1 MKKAISLLLTVTLL
15 FSLATPIFAGHAENA
30 EPAQTAKNVLTEPFD
45 LAQEDSF
52 DPEEFPYASDNVLV
66 KLSPDSG
73 DAVTPAL
80 AQCGVARLEHLFD
93 TDEGRWFTAHLE
105 SGVLPPQ
112 ALEALRQ
119 LDQMV
124 TAEYNYIYQT
134 EGQYEETQL
143 DSAVNEQFKL
153 FQNPRIESQWNLLNC
168 GVQQSW
174 AWLLAHGENPGG
186 KSDVVVA
193 VIDTGVDDTHEDL
206 RDNMWVNEK
215 EIPGNSIDD
224 DGNGYVDDVY
234 GVDIVAGRGSG
245 SDDHGHGTH
254 VAGVIAADNNFK
266 GIIGVAFNTRI
277 MSVKAG
283 MSSGYFHQDAIAKA
297 ILYAYN
303 NGADVINMSFGG
315 SACSIAVQDALEK
328 AYTRCVLVASAGND
342 GMPNEGLISLPN
354 YPAALPYVLGVMSV
368 DRSGVES
375 SFTNYDSIAY
385 NNVEYEL
392 YAPGENIVSTIPGD
406 RYATWSG
413 TSMAA
418 PLVSGMAALLRGYY
432 SDPGKYPTKFI
443 YGQLA
448 ATSEK
453 HAQCYDPNLHGLH
466 NLPAIV
472 NLYEAFTRLPQPE
485 ISLSDYMVFDLSK
498 YSEANNGDGV
508 IDAGE
513 TVALGFTLRNRW
525 GMSRDTLVT
534 VDTYSE
540 AGLPCKYMQFSADG
554 ETWGE
559 SAVMNYGSVGTYST
573 QDCGKIQDG
582 EFILDWEHPFLMR
595 VTKDCPNDYILKVNV
610 RISAKNGLNEK
621 DDADYTSVSAIT
633 LDVRRG
639 VILPDVIDHDM
650 TLTREN
656 YYIIPNATEIKPG
669 VTVTVEA
676 GTQIQF
682 WSDDPHDAYADTAIT
697 YLNVRGTLLCE
708 GTEED
713 PVRLFPSELMSNYRV
728 QIYESDD
735 GYVSL
740 RYTDVVNGYFYDN
753 DQPQSSRW
761 RGIRYAFGCEFSR
774 NYNYRDTN
782 IFYRHFNGTAVE
794 TWPSS
799 LGLQIEN
806 AESCVFYKLGFSD
819 ERGNYYPDVFYGT
832 LCNSIFIDSGIKLSA
847 VNECTGCVFYGNNS
861 YVANPFGAVSSYT
874 MSNVVGSTLSIEQ
887 VRYDPKTG
895 NTTLQIYTGN
905 YTEFIMRRF
914 AEMLGGILVSFD
926 RVTCVIELPCAEITD
941 ILVEQDELTL
951 DTGMTY
957 GLHPTVQ
964 PNETAS
970 ALQLCYESLNPDIAQ
985 VSAEGRIQPLAQG
998 DAVIRISSPDGSVWR
1013 DVTVHVVDL
1022 VDITAIIPAQTA
1034 LRMNVGTRQRLTYK
1048 LEPANTTR
1056 TGITFSSDDED
1067 VVTVD
1072 SRGMLTAVAP
1082 GAATVTVASETAP
1095 EVFAQVEVEVVRPV
1109 EDIRFAE
1116 NIYFTAL
1123 GAEEDDLGLIIEP
1136 ANATDQTVIWESSN
1150 PEVCY
1155 VDETGTLIKEK
1166 AGRATLRA
1174 TAHGTESYAEITIC
1188 VMGEKTMAHVVD
1200 LQSAGAYY
1208 QRSDL
1213 VYYNYC
1219 VLDDGTLWRWGG
1231 ELIVPE
1237 QLPCQNVIGVAA
1249 GYGSYLFV
1257 LHPDGI
1263 LDYYSHDTLRQDA
1276 FLTEVQAVAG
1286 GFSSYYGR
1294 YCGYAL
1300 KSDGTVWTWKND
1312 ETPQQIFGVTQV
1324 TKIVS
1329 YDASVAMLT
1338 QSGEVY
1344 CAGYAF
1350 DPALVCSD
1358 AVGLEKNGEAESWN
1372 YTVEFADSYAV
1383 YSGTR
1388 RWKTVA
1394 KTAEHEQVNDYR
1406 SFYLEDGIVYG
1417 KGNNSYGALGF
1428 GEGMVPPTE
1437 YTAIPGI
1444 ENAES
1449 IFMFDYNTFVQTA
1462 DGKLYG
1468 MGRNN
1473 QRQLADLSTEDRY
1486 TPVRVLLGLQPNE
1499 EPFALTGTNVGA
1511 GDVLTEQELVLD
1523 FNEYLIRGSNFRS
1536 ITLQDGDGNSVSLGK
1551 AELRLDKLT
1560 VTAAL
1565 GFEEGVEYTL
1575 TIPQNALVTKFGD
1588 GNDATTV
1595 TFTFSAQEELPLTY
1609 TAQSLLLQ
1617 TQSTLPSGAVTD
1629 DDAVAAR
1636 TWTAEKIL
1644 ARWDDF
1650 CAQGYNTTFWHNAI
1664 LNRFTETDVEKWL
1677 RIQAPDGNSDTV
1689 IGLGGNYWGTDGM
1702 SENAKKAAIDKQI
1715 IDNRDFKTLA
1725 RINEGTILETIP
1737 EDVWPCVAGVSLTD
1751 KSGKPVSVVANEEVT
1766 FTVRFNRDMDTD
1778 IPLEVRF
1785 GSAYPYAD
1793 YEVPG
1798 AYTDARTWQGTTTL
1812 RTIIENGYQFWSIG
1826 NGRSAAAEDGSHLK
1840 LYQDWGRFSFRI
1852 DTSSAQAMIMQGAAE
1867 ADGVHLTWT
1876 QDDYG
1881 TLAGYNVYRADSE
1894 NGTARKL
1901 NSSVILPEEDPTAG
1915 GRTLGSFVDSDVE
1928 GGKRYYY
1935 SFTVVPTDVGAAESQ
1950 PSGRVS
1956 VVAKDVE
1963 APQVVHTPVFSA
1975 VTGKK
1980 LEISAL
1986 VTDNVAVTGVTL
1998 HYRTVGAA
2006 SWNTLEMASSNDK
2019 YFAYLPA
2026 DAVTLAGLEYYI
2038 AATDGVSTT
2047 YAGGR
2052 DETRPYVITVQQ
2064 GADVDS
2070 LGDLDGDGL
2079 ITLKDALQMLRIAVS
2094 LDTPTAE
2101 QTARGDINGNGMIDI
2116 ADVLRVMQYVNG
2128 EISSV
2133 RTAPK
2138 A

>member
-93 TDEGRWFTAHLE
+93 TGEGRWFTAHLE
-105 SGVLPPQ
+105 NGVLPPQ

-215 EIPGNSIDD
+215 EIPGNGIDD

-342 GMPNEGLISLPN
+342 GMPNEWAPN

-453 HAQCYDPNLHGLH
+453 HAQCYNPKEHGLH

-540 AGLPCKYMQFSADG
+540 AGLPCNYVQFSADG

-713 PVRLFPSELMSNYRV
+713 PVRLFPSELMSAYRV
-728 QIYESDD
+728 QIYESGD

-740 RYTDVVNGYFYDN
+740 RYTDVVNGYFNRISAAY
-753 DQPQSSRW
+753 
-761 RGIRYAFGCEFSR
+761 GCEFRMRTSGDVH
-774 NYNYRDTN
+774 YRELRSD
-782 IFYRHFNGTAVE
+782 GTVAKCA
-794 TWPSS
+794 TS
-799 LGLQIEN
+799 IYFRITAAEN
-806 AESCVFYKLGFSD
+806 CAFYKLVSYSGSYCM
-819 ERGNYYPDVFYGT
+819 GNYKD
-832 LCNSIFIDSGIKLSA
+832 CIFVDCGLSLGGYY
-847 VNECTGCVFYGNNS
+847 EGCVFYGNNWS
-861 YVANPFGAVSSYT
+861 YCHNSYT
-874 MSNVVGSTLSIEQ
+874 EGLSDSNLSVEQ
-887 VRYDPKTG
+887 VRYDPNTG
-895 NTTLQIYTGN
+895 ATTLRVRAGGKTN
-905 YTEFIMRRF
+905 ADAVVMRHF
-914 AEMLGGILVSFD
+914 AETLGGILTGSQYVGYYNYYD
-926 RVTCVIELPCAEITD
+926 IELPCAEITD

-957 GLHPTVQ
+957 GLQPTVQ
-964 PNETAS
+964 PSETAS
-970 ALQLCYESLNPDIAQ
+970 ALQLCYESLNPEIAQ
-985 VSAEGRIQPLAQG
+985 ISAEGRIQPLAQG
-998 DAVIRISSPDGSVWR
+998 DAIIRISSPDGSVWR
-1013 DVTVHVVDL
+1013 DITVHVVDL
-1022 VDITAIIPAQTA
+1022 VDITAIVPAQTA
-1034 LRMNVGTRQRLTYK
+1034 LRMNLGTRQRLTYK

-1056 TGITFSSDDED
+1056 TGIAFSSDDED

-1082 GAATVTVASETAP
+1082 GAATVTVASETAS
-1095 EVFAQVEVEVVRPV
+1095 EIFAQVEVEVVYPV
-1109 EDIRFAE
+1109 TDIRFAE

-1150 PEVCY
+1150 PEICY

-1166 AGRATLRA
+1166 TGSATLRA
-1174 TAHGTESYAEITIC
+1174 TAHGTELYAEITVC
-1188 VMGEKTMAHVVD
+1188 VMEEAMLSRVIDMK
-1200 LQSAGAYY
+1200 LCYY
-1208 QRSDL
+1208 
-1213 VYYNYC
+1213 YYSNGNYGHMYYC
-1219 VLDDGTLWRWGG
+1219 ILADGSLWRWGDS
-1231 ELIVPE
+1231 LITPE
-1237 QLPCQNVIGVAA
+1237 QLPIENVSGIA
-1249 GYGSYLFV
+1249 GNGQSLYV
-1257 LHPDGI
+1257 LHPDGT
-1263 LDYYSHDTLRQDA
+1263 LDYFSNVTGKLMQAA
-1276 FLTEVQAVAG
+1276 FLTEVVEVIG
-1286 GFSSYYGR
+1286 DHGYY
-1294 YCGYAL
+1294 YAL
-1300 KSDGTVWTWKND
+1300 KTDGTVWAWKD
-1312 ETPQQIFGVTQV
+1312 VSLRQILGVTKV

-1329 YDASVAMLT
+1329 IFGRVAMLT

-1344 CAGYAF
+1344 YADYDN
-1350 DPALVCSD
+1350 DPKLVCGS
-1358 AVGLEKNGEAESWN
+1358 AVGLEKNHHCEN
-1372 YTVEFADSYAV
+1372 DYYTIEFEDSYAV
-1383 YSGTR
+1383 YDGTSCQ
-1388 RWKTVA
+1388 KTVA
-1394 KTAEHEQVNDYR
+1394 KTAEHEHVNRYR

-1417 KGNNSYGALGF
+1417 KGSNDSGALGL
-1428 GEGMVPPTE
+1428 GADVDSVSE

-1468 MGRNN
+1468 MGSNSN
-1473 QRQLADLSTEDRY
+1473 RQLADLSTEDRY

-1499 EPFALTGTNVGA
+1499 ELFALTDTNTGA

-1575 TIPQNALVTKFGD
+1575 RIPKNALVTKFGD
-1588 GNDATTV
+1588 GNDAITV

-1609 TAQSLLLQ
+1609 AAQSLLLQ
-1617 TQSTLPSGAVTD
+1617 AQSTLPSGAVTD

-1702 SENAKKAAIDKQI
+1702 SESAKKAAIDKQI

-1840 LYQDWGRFSFRI
+1840 LYQDWGRFSFQI

-1901 NSSVILPEEDPTAG
+1901 NSSVILPEEDPTAE

>member
-1 MKKAISLLLTVTLL
+1 
-15 FSLATPIFAGHAENA
+15 
-30 EPAQTAKNVLTEPFD
+30 
-45 LAQEDSF
+45 
-52 DPEEFPYASDNVLV
+52 
-66 KLSPDSG
+66 
-73 DAVTPAL
+73 
-80 AQCGVARLEHLFD
+80 
-93 TDEGRWFTAHLE
+93 
-105 SGVLPPQ
+105 
-112 ALEALRQ
+112 
-119 LDQMV
+119 
-124 TAEYNYIYQT
+124 
-134 EGQYEETQL
+134 
-143 DSAVNEQFKL
+143 
-153 FQNPRIESQWNLLNC
+153 
-168 GVQQSW
+168 
-174 AWLLAHGENPGG
+174 
-186 KSDVVVA
+186 
-193 VIDTGVDDTHEDL
+193 
-206 RDNMWVNEK
+206 
-215 EIPGNSIDD
+215 
-224 DGNGYVDDVY
+224 
-234 GVDIVAGRGSG
+234 
-245 SDDHGHGTH
+245 
-254 VAGVIAADNNFK
+254 
-266 GIIGVAFNTRI
+266 
-277 MSVKAG
+277 
-283 MSSGYFHQDAIAKA
+283 
-297 ILYAYN
+297 
-303 NGADVINMSFGG
+303 
-315 SACSIAVQDALEK
+315 
-328 AYTRCVLVASAGND
+328 
-342 GMPNEGLISLPN
+342 
-354 YPAALPYVLGVMSV
+354 
-368 DRSGVES
+368 
-375 SFTNYDSIAY
+375 
-385 NNVEYEL
+385 
-392 YAPGENIVSTIPGD
+392 
-406 RYATWSG
+406 
-413 TSMAA
+413 
-418 PLVSGMAALLRGYY
+418 
-432 SDPGKYPTKFI
+432 
-443 YGQLA
+443 
-448 ATSEK
+448 
-453 HAQCYDPNLHGLH
+453 
-466 NLPAIV
+466 
-472 NLYEAFTRLPQPE
+472 
-485 ISLSDYMVFDLSK
+485 
-498 YSEANNGDGV
+498 
-508 IDAGE
+508 
-513 TVALGFTLRNRW
+513 
-525 GMSRDTLVT
+525 
-534 VDTYSE
+534 
-540 AGLPCKYMQFSADG
+540 
-554 ETWGE
+554 
-559 SAVMNYGSVGTYST
+559 
-573 QDCGKIQDG
+573 
-582 EFILDWEHPFLMR
+582 
-595 VTKDCPNDYILKVNV
+595 
-610 RISAKNGLNEK
+610 
-621 DDADYTSVSAIT
+621 
-633 LDVRRG
+633 
-639 VILPDVIDHDM
+639 M

-669 VTVTVEA
+669 VTVMVEA

-713 PVRLFPSELMSNYRV
+713 PVRLFPSELMSAYRV
-728 QIYESDD
+728 QIYESDG

-740 RYTDVVNGYFYDN
+740 RYTDVVNGYFNRISAAY
-753 DQPQSSRW
+753 
-761 RGIRYAFGCEFSR
+761 GCEFRMSTSGDV
-774 NYNYRDTN
+774 YYRELRSD
-782 IFYRHFNGTAVE
+782 GTVE
-794 TWPSS
+794 KRATS
-799 LGLQIEN
+799 IYFRITAAEN
-806 AESCVFYKLGFSD
+806 CAFYKLVSYSGGYCM
-819 ERGNYYPDVFYGT
+819 GNYKD
-832 LCNSIFIDSGIKLSA
+832 CIFVDCGLSLGGYY
-847 VNECTGCVFYGNNS
+847 EGCVFYGNNWS
-861 YVANPFGAVSSYT
+861 YRHNSYT
-874 MSNVVGSTLSIEQ
+874 EGMSDSNLSVEQ
-887 VRYDPKTG
+887 VRYDPNTG
-895 NTTLQIYTGN
+895 TTRVRVYGRVSERAL
-905 YTEFIMRRF
+905 RRF
-914 AEMLGGILVSFD
+914 AESLGGALSDGIPGYYD
-926 RVTCVIELPCAEITD
+926 WYYDIILPCAEITD

-957 GLHPTVQ
+957 GLQPTVQ
-964 PNETAS
+964 PSETAS
-970 ALQLCYESLNPDIAQ
+970 ALQLCYESLNPEIAQ
-985 VSAEGRIQPLAQG
+985 VSAEGRIQPLTQG

-1022 VDITAIIPAQTA
+1022 VDITAIVPAQTA
-1034 LRMNVGTRQRLTYK
+1034 LRMNVGTRQQLTCR
-1048 LEPANTTR
+1048 LEPENTTR
-1056 TGITFSSDDED
+1056 TGIAFSSDDED

-1095 EVFAQVEVEVVRPV
+1095 EIFAQVEVEVVRPV
-1109 EDIRFAE
+1109 TDIRFAE

-1150 PEVCY
+1150 PEICY

-1166 AGRATLRA
+1166 TGSATLRA
-1174 TAHGTESYAEITIC
+1174 TAHGTELYAEITVI
-1188 VMGEKTMAHVVD
+1188 VMEEDTSLHVVD
-1200 LQSAGAYY
+1200 MKCIQGNSGYGF
-1208 QRSDL
+1208 
-1213 VYYNYC
+1213 YC
-1219 VLDDGTLWRWGG
+1219 ILADGSLWHFGDKR
-1231 ELIVPE
+1231 ITPE
-1237 QLPCQNVIGVAA
+1237 KLPCENVSDVAS
-1249 GYGSYLFV
+1249 YSSYLFV
-1257 LHPDGI
+1257 LHPDGT
-1263 LDYYSHDTLRQDA
+1263 LDYCSSYNNYA
-1276 FLTEVQAVAG
+1276 FLTEVTAVG
-1286 GFSSYYGR
+1286 SHYPGYF
-1294 YCGYAL
+1294 YAL
-1300 KSDGTVWTWKND
+1300 KTDGTVWTWERSNSLR
-1312 ETPQQIFGVTQV
+1312 QILGVTQV
-1324 TKIVS
+1324 TKIVLS
-1329 YDASVAMLT
+1329 GENVVMLT
-1338 QSGEVY
+1338 QSGDVY
-1344 CAGYAF
+1344 LASYVQ
-1350 DPALVCSD
+1350 DPQLVCSG
-1358 AVGLEKNGEAESWN
+1358 AVGLEQNHSNSGSFDSRK
-1372 YTVEFADSYAV
+1372 YTVEFEDSYAV
-1383 YSGTR
+1383 YNGTSCR
-1388 RWKTVA
+1388 KTVA
-1394 KTAEHEQVNDYR
+1394 KTAEHEHVSDYR

-1417 KGNNSYGALGF
+1417 KGGNGYGALGL
-1428 GEGMVPPTE
+1428 GADVDSVSE

-1468 MGRNN
+1468 MGSNSN
-1473 QRQLADLSTEDRY
+1473 RQLADLTTETRY

-1499 EPFALTGTNVGA
+1499 EPFALTDTNVGA

-1536 ITLQDGDGNSVSLGK
+1536 IALQDGDGNSVSLGK

-1565 GFEEGVEYTL
+1565 SFEEGVEYTL
-1575 TIPQNALVTKFGD
+1575 TIPQNALVTKFGEE
-1588 GNDATTV
+1588 NDATTV
-1595 TFTFSAQEELPLTY
+1595 TFTFAAQEELPLTY
-1609 TAQSLLLQ
+1609 AAQSLLLQ

-1664 LNRFTETDVEKWL
+1664 LNRFTETNVEKWL
-1677 RIQAPDGNSDTV
+1677 RIQAPNGNSDTV

-1702 SENAKKAAIDKQI
+1702 SESAKKAAIDKQI

-1894 NGTARKL
+1894 NGETRKL
-1901 NSSVILPEEDPTAG
+1901 NSSVILPEEDPTAE
-1915 GRTLGSFVDSDVE
+1915 GRTLGSFIDSDVE

-1935 SFTVVPTDVGAAESQ
+1935 SFTVIPTDVGAAESQ

>member
-52 DPEEFPYASDNVLV
+52 DPEEFPYATDNVLV

-80 AQCGVARLEHLFD
+80 AQCGVKELEHLFD
-93 TDEGRWFTAHLE
+93 TDDGRWFTAYLE
-105 SGVLPPQ
+105 SGILPAQ
-112 ALEALRQ
+112 ALESLRQ
-119 LDQMV
+119 LEQVV
-124 TAEYNYIYQT
+124 TAEYNYIYKT

-186 KSDVVVA
+186 KPDVVVA

-215 EIPGNSIDD
+215 EIPGNGIDD
-224 DGNGYVDDVY
+224 DGNGYIDDIY

-266 GIIGVAFNTRI
+266 GIVGVAFNTKI

-283 MSSGYFHQDAIAKA
+283 MSSGYFHQDDIAKA
-297 ILYAYN
+297 ILYAYD

-315 SACSIAVQDALEK
+315 SACSIAVQDALAK

-342 GMPNEGLISLPN
+342 GMPNEGIISLPN

-453 HAQCYDPNLHGLH
+453 HAQCYDPKLHGLH

-525 GMSRDTLVT
+525 GMSRDTMVT

-540 AGLPCKYMQFSADG
+540 AGLPCNYVQFSADG

-621 DDADYTSVSAIT
+621 DDADYTSRSAIT

-697 YLNVRGTLLCE
+697 YLKVRGTLLCE

-713 PVRLFPSELMSNYRV
+713 PVRLFPSELMSEYRV
-728 QIYESDD
+728 EIYESGD

-740 RYTDVVNGYFYDN
+740 RYTDVVNGYL
-753 DQPQSSRW
+753 SSDSSG
-761 RGIRYAFGCEFSR
+761 RGISSAYGCEFRMSTGGDVC
-774 NYNYRDTN
+774 YRYLRDGKVEKHSTS
-782 IFYRHFNGTAVE
+782 ISFQITTA
-794 TWPSS
+794 
-799 LGLQIEN
+799 EN
-806 AESCVFYKLGFSD
+806 CAFYKLVSYHGGY
-819 ERGNYYPDVFYGT
+819 GNYKD
-832 LCNSIFIDSGIKLSA
+832 CIFVDCGLSLGGYY
-847 VNECTGCVFYGNNS
+847 EGCVFYGNNRS
-861 YVANPFGAVSSYT
+861 YYHNSYT
-874 MSNVVGSTLSIEQ
+874 EELSDSNLSVEQ
-887 VRYDPKTG
+887 VRYDPNTG
-895 NTTLQIYTGN
+895 TTVLRVRAGGYTDAV
-905 YTEFIMRRF
+905 MRRF
-914 AEMLGGILVSFD
+914 AESLGGTLTGSHYQYSRASSIGYYD
-926 RVTCVIELPCAEITD
+926 YDIELPCAEITD

-957 GLHPTVQ
+957 GLQPTVQ

-970 ALQLCYESLNPDIAQ
+970 ALQLCYESLNPDVAQ
-985 VSAEGRIQPLAQG
+985 VSAEGRIQPLTQG
-998 DAVIRISSPDGSVWR
+998 DAIIRISSPDGSVWR

-1022 VDITAIIPAQTA
+1022 VDITAIVPAQTA
-1034 LRMNVGTRQRLTYK
+1034 LRMNVGTRQQLTCR
-1048 LEPANTTR
+1048 LEPENTTR
-1056 TGITFSSDDED
+1056 TGISFSSDDED

-1082 GAATVTVASETAP
+1082 GAATVTVTSETAP

-1109 EDIRFAE
+1109 TDIRFAE
-1116 NIYFTAL
+1116 NIYFAAL
-1123 GAEEDDLGLIIEP
+1123 GADEDDLGLVIEP

-1150 PEVCY
+1150 PEICY

-1166 AGRATLRA
+1166 TGSATLRA
-1174 TAHGTESYAEITIC
+1174 TAHGTELYAEITVC
-1188 VMGEKTMAHVVD
+1188 VMEEAMLSRVVD
-1200 LQSAGAYY
+1200 MKLCYY
-1208 QRSDL
+1208 YSTNNNYSNM
-1213 VYYNYC
+1213 YYC
-1219 VLDDGTLWRWGG
+1219 ILADGSLWRWGG
-1231 ELIVPE
+1231 SLITPE
-1237 QLPCQNVIGVAA
+1237 QLPIENVSGIA
-1249 GYGSYLFV
+1249 GNGQSLYV
-1257 LHPDGI
+1257 LHPDGT
-1263 LDYYSHDTLRQDA
+1263 LDYFSNVTGKLMRAA
-1276 FLTEVQAVAG
+1276 FLTEVAEVIG
-1286 GFSSYYGR
+1286 DSGYY
-1294 YCGYAL
+1294 YAL
-1300 KSDGTVWTWKND
+1300 KTDGTVWAWKD
-1312 ETPQQIFGVTQV
+1312 VYLRQILGVTKV

-1329 YDASVAMLT
+1329 IRGSVAMLT

-1344 CAGYAF
+1344 YADYDT
-1350 DPALVCSD
+1350 DPILVCGS
-1358 AVGLEKNGEAESWN
+1358 AVGLEKNHHYENNE
-1372 YTVEFADSYAV
+1372 YTIEFEDSYAV
-1383 YSGTR
+1383 YGGTSHQ
-1388 RWKTVA
+1388 KTVA

-1406 SFYLEDGIVYG
+1406 SFYLKDGIVYG
-1417 KGNNSYGALGF
+1417 KGRNDYGALGL
-1428 GEGMVPPTE
+1428 GADVKSVSE

-1468 MGRNN
+1468 MGSNSN
-1473 QRQLADLSTEDRY
+1473 RQLADLTTETRY
-1486 TPVRVLLGLQPNE
+1486 TPGLVLLGLQPNE
-1499 EPFALTGTNVGA
+1499 EPFALTDTNTGA

-1536 ITLQDGDGNSVSLGK
+1536 ITLRDGDGNSVSLGK

-1575 TIPQNALVTKFGD
+1575 TIPKNALVTKFGD

-1609 TAQSLLLQ
+1609 AAQSLLLQ

-1664 LNRFTETDVEKWL
+1664 LNRFTETNVEKWL
-1677 RIQAPDGNSDTV
+1677 RIQAPDGSSDTV
-1689 IGLGGNYWGTDGM
+1689 IGLGGNYWGTEGM
-1702 SENAKKAAIDKQI
+1702 SESAKKAAIDKQI

-1737 EDVWPCVAGVSLTD
+1737 EDVWPCVAGVSLSD
-1751 KSGKPVSVVANEEVT
+1751 KSGKNVSVVGNEEVT

-1798 AYTDARTWQGTTTL
+1798 EYTDARTWQGTTTL
-1812 RTIIENGYQFWSIG
+1812 RTIIENGYQFWSID

-1876 QDDYG
+1876 QDDYS

-1901 NSSVILPEEDPTAG
+1901 NSSVILPEEDPTAE

-1998 HYRTVGAA
+1998 YYRTVGDAG
-2006 SWNTLEMASSNDK
+2006 WNTLEMSSSNDK

>member
-119 LDQMV
+119 LDQTV

-215 EIPGNSIDD
+215 EIPGNDIDD

-392 YAPGENIVSTIPGD
+392 YAPGESIVSTIPGD

-453 HAQCYDPNLHGLH
+453 HAQCYNPKKHGSH

-534 VDTYSE
+534 VDTYSA
-540 AGLPCKYMQFSADG
+540 AGLPCNYVQFSADG

-621 DDADYTSVSAIT
+621 DDADYTSRSAIT

-713 PVRLFPSELMSNYRV
+713 HVRLFPSELMSAYRV
-728 QIYESDD
+728 QIYESGD

-740 RYTDVVNGYFYDN
+740 RYTDVVNGYFYSN
-753 DQPQSSRW
+753 DYPQPGISSA
-761 RGIRYAFGCEFSR
+761 YGCEFRR
-774 NYNYRDTN
+774 N
-782 IFYRHFNGTAVE
+782 FNDKDV
-794 TWPSS
+794 S
-799 LGLQIEN
+799 LRLLSGGKVVTGSN
-806 AESCVFYKLGFSD
+806 ALTLKISKAEGCAFYKMGSYWGAD
-819 ERGNYYPDVFYGT
+819 YNRGNYEGCIFVDSCMYLQGT
-832 LCNSIFIDSGIKLSA
+832 YTD
-847 VNECTGCVFYGNNS
+847 CVFYGNYSRAKN
-861 YVANPFGAVSSYT
+861 GTTAVSSYT
-874 MSNVVGSTLSIEQ
+874 ASSGGSKLSVQQ
-887 VRYDPKTG
+887 VRYDPNTG
-895 NTTLQIYTGN
+895 TTRVRVYGVPEPIL
-905 YTEFIMRRF
+905 RRF
-914 AEMLGGILVSFD
+914 AASLGGTLSD
-926 RVTCVIELPCAEITD
+926 RIPGYYNCYDIILPCAEITD

-957 GLHPTVQ
+957 GLQPTVQ
-964 PNETAS
+964 PSETAS
-970 ALQLCYESLNPDIAQ
+970 ALQLCYESLNPEIAQ

-1013 DVTVHVVDL
+1013 DVTVHVVDP
-1022 VDITAIIPAQTA
+1022 VDITAIVPAQTA
-1034 LRMNVGTRQRLTYK
+1034 LRMNVGTRQQLTCR

-1056 TGITFSSDDED
+1056 AGIAFSSDDED

-1095 EVFAQVEVEVVRPV
+1095 DIFAQVEVEVVQPV

-1116 NIYFTAL
+1116 SIYFTAL

-1150 PEVCY
+1150 PEICY

-1166 AGRATLRA
+1166 TGSATLRA
-1174 TAHGTESYAEITIC
+1174 TAHGTEIYDEITVC
-1188 VMGEKTMAHVVD
+1188 VMEEAMLSRVIDMK
-1200 LQSAGAYY
+1200 LCYY
-1208 QRSDL
+1208 YSND
-1213 VYYNYC
+1213 YYGNMYYC
-1219 VLDDGTLWRWGG
+1219 ILADGSLWRWGG
-1231 ELIVPE
+1231 SLITPE
-1237 QLPCQNVIGVAA
+1237 QLPIENVSGIA
-1249 GYGSYLFV
+1249 GNGQSLYV
-1257 LHPDGI
+1257 LHPDGT
-1263 LDYYSHDTLRQDA
+1263 LDYFSNVTGKLMQAA
-1276 FLTEVQAVAG
+1276 FLTEVAEIIG
-1286 GFSSYYGR
+1286 DHGYY
-1294 YCGYAL
+1294 YAL
-1300 KSDGTVWTWKND
+1300 KTDGTVWTWKSD
-1312 ETPQQIFGVTQV
+1312 VYLRQILGVTKV

-1329 YDASVAMLT
+1329 SYGSVAMLT

-1344 CAGYAF
+1344 YADYDT
-1350 DPALVCSD
+1350 DPKLVCSG
-1358 AVGLEKNGEAESWN
+1358 AMGLETNDSYDSSY
-1372 YTVEFADSYAV
+1372 YTVEFEDSYAV
-1383 YSGTR
+1383 YGGTSHQ
-1388 RWKTVA
+1388 KTVA
-1394 KTAEHEQVNDYR
+1394 KTAEHEQVNYYR

-1417 KGNNSYGALGF
+1417 KGRNNYGALGL
-1428 GEGMVPPTE
+1428 GADVDSVSE

-1468 MGRNN
+1468 MGQNSSRE
-1473 QRQLADLSTEDRY
+1473 LADLSTATRY
-1486 TPVRVLLGLQPNE
+1486 TPVLVLLGLQPNE
-1499 EPFALTGTNVGA
+1499 EPFALTGTNTGA
-1511 GDVLTEQELVLD
+1511 GNVLTEQELVLD

-1536 ITLQDGDGNSVSLGK
+1536 ITLRDGDGNSVSLGK

-1901 NSSVILPEEDPTAG
+1901 NSSVILPEEDPTAE

-2133 RTAPK
+2133 HTAPK

>member
-215 EIPGNSIDD
+215 EIPGNGIDD

-342 GMPNEGLISLPN
+342 GLPN
-354 YPAALPYVLGVMSV
+354 GAVPSYPAALPYVLGVMSV

-453 HAQCYDPNLHGLH
+453 HAQCYDPTPSGHGSH

-485 ISLSDYMVFDLSK
+485 ISLSDYMVFDLPK

-540 AGLPCKYMQFSADG
+540 AGLPCKYVQFSADG

-582 EFILDWEHPFLMR
+582 EFILDWERPFLMR

-621 DDADYTSVSAIT
+621 DDADYTSRSAIT

-713 PVRLFPSELMSNYRV
+713 PVRLFPSELMSAYRV
-728 QIYESDD
+728 QIYESDG

-740 RYTDVVNGYFYDN
+740 RYTDVVNGYFNRISAAY
-753 DQPQSSRW
+753 
-761 RGIRYAFGCEFSR
+761 GCEFRMRTSGDV
-774 NYNYRDTN
+774 YYRELRSD
-782 IFYRHFNGTAVE
+782 GTVAKCA
-794 TWPSS
+794 TS
-799 LGLQIEN
+799 IYFRITAAEN
-806 AESCVFYKLGFSD
+806 CAFYKLVSYSGGYCM
-819 ERGNYYPDVFYGT
+819 GNYKD
-832 LCNSIFIDSGIKLSA
+832 CIFVDCGLSLGGYY
-847 VNECTGCVFYGNNS
+847 EGCVFYGNNWS
-861 YVANPFGAVSSYT
+861 YRHNSYT
-874 MSNVVGSTLSIEQ
+874 EGLSDSNLSVEQ
-887 VRYDPKTG
+887 VRYDPNTG
-895 NTTLQIYTGN
+895 ATTLRVRAGGKTN
-905 YTEFIMRRF
+905 ADAVVMRHF
-914 AEMLGGILVSFD
+914 AETLGGILTGSQYVGYYNYYD
-926 RVTCVIELPCAEITD
+926 IELPCAEITD

-957 GLHPTVQ
+957 GLQPTVQ
-964 PNETAS
+964 PSETAS
-970 ALQLCYESLNPDIAQ
+970 ALQLCYESLNPEIAQ
-985 VSAEGRIQPLAQG
+985 ISAEGRIQPLAQG
-998 DAVIRISSPDGSVWR
+998 DAIIRISSPDGSVWR
-1013 DVTVHVVDL
+1013 DITVHVVDL

-1034 LRMNVGTRQRLTYK
+1034 LRMNFGTRQRLTYK

-1056 TGITFSSDDED
+1056 TGIAFSSDDED

-1082 GAATVTVASETAP
+1082 GAATVTVASETAS
-1095 EVFAQVEVEVVRPV
+1095 EIFAQVEVEVVYPV
-1109 EDIRFAE
+1109 TDIRFAE

-1150 PEVCY
+1150 PEICY

-1166 AGRATLRA
+1166 AGSANLRA
-1174 TAHGTESYAEITIC
+1174 TAHGTELYAEITVC
-1188 VMGEKTMAHVVD
+1188 VMEEDTTPHVVD
-1200 LQSAGAYY
+1200 IKYIQGNSGDGYY
-1208 QRSDL
+1208 CIL
-1213 VYYNYC
+1213 A
-1219 VLDDGTLWRWGG
+1219 DGSLWRWGDKR
-1231 ELIVPE
+1231 IVPE
-1237 QLPCQNVIGVAA
+1237 KLPCENVSDVA
-1249 GYGSYLFV
+1249 SYFSYDSDLFV
-1257 LHPDGI
+1257 LHPDGT
-1263 LDYYSHDTLRQDA
+1263 LAYYLNDTLRKPA
-1276 FLTEVQAVAG
+1276 FLTEVTAVG
-1286 GFSSYYGR
+1286 SHSDYF
-1294 YCGYAL
+1294 YAL
-1300 KSDGTVWTWKND
+1300 KTDGTVWTWKGSAS
-1312 ETPQQIFGVTQV
+1312 PRQILGVTQV
-1324 TKIVS
+1324 TRIVLS
-1329 YDASVAMLT
+1329 RENVVMLT
-1338 QSGEVY
+1338 QSGDVY
-1344 CAGYAF
+1344 LASDVQ
-1350 DPALVCSD
+1350 DPQLVCSG
-1358 AVGLEKNGEAESWN
+1358 AVGLEQNHRNSNTSDSWK
-1372 YTVEFADSYAV
+1372 YTVEFEDSYAV
-1383 YSGTR
+1383 YSGTS

-1417 KGNNSYGALGF
+1417 KGRNNYGALGL
-1428 GEGMVPPTE
+1428 GADVDSVSE
-1437 YTAIPGI
+1437 YTALPGI

-1449 IFMFDYNTFVQTA
+1449 IFMFDDNTFVQTA

-1499 EPFALTGTNVGA
+1499 EAFALTGTNTGA

-1536 ITLQDGDGNSVSLGK
+1536 ITLRDGDGNSVSLGK

-1560 VTAAL
+1560 ATAAL

-1702 SENAKKAAIDKQI
+1702 SESAKKAAIDKQI

-1812 RTIIENGYQFWSIG
+1812 RTIIENGYQFWSHRKRPL
-1826 NGRSAAAEDGSHLK
+1826 GRGGGRQPPQALSGLGPLLLPDRHQFRPSDDHAGCCGGRRRPSDLDPGRLRHAGRLQCLSGRQRKRHGPQTEQLRHPSGGGSH
-1840 LYQDWGRFSFRI
+1840 GRGPHPGLLRRFGCGRRE
-1852 DTSSAQAMIMQGAAE
+1852 TVLLQLHRGPHRCGRG
-1867 ADGVHLTWT
+1867 GV
-1876 QDDYG
+1876 
-1881 TLAGYNVYRADSE
+1881 
-1894 NGTARKL
+1894 
-1901 NSSVILPEEDPTAG
+1901 
-1915 GRTLGSFVDSDVE
+1915 
-1928 GGKRYYY
+1928 
-1935 SFTVVPTDVGAAESQ
+1935 
-1950 PSGRVS
+1950 
-1956 VVAKDVE
+1956 
-1963 APQVVHTPVFSA
+1963 
-1975 VTGKK
+1975 
-1980 LEISAL
+1980 SAL
-1986 VTDNVAVTGVTL
+1986 RPGERSGEGCGSAPG
-1998 HYRTVGAA
+1998 GA
-2006 SWNTLEMASSNDK
+2006 
-2019 YFAYLPA
+2019 Y
-2026 DAVTLAGLEYYI
+2026 AGLLCRHRQKAGDQRPGHRQCGRHRRD
-2038 AATDGVSTT
+2038 AALPHRWGSELEH
-2047 YAGGR
+2047 AR
-2052 DETRPYVITVQQ
+2052 
-2064 GADVDS
+2064 
-2070 LGDLDGDGL
+2070 DGL
-2079 ITLKDALQMLRIAVS
+2079 QQRQVFCLSPGRCRHSGGAGILY
-2094 LDTPTAE
+2094 
-2101 QTARGDINGNGMIDI
+2101 RGDRRRQHDLCRRAG
-2116 ADVLRVMQYVNG
+2116 
-2128 EISSV
+2128 
-2133 RTAPK
+2133 
-2138 A
+2138 

>member
-215 EIPGNSIDD
+215 EIPGNGIDD

-342 GMPNEGLISLPN
+342 GLPN
-354 YPAALPYVLGVMSV
+354 GAVPSYPAALPYVLGVMSV
-368 DRSGVES
+368 DRSGAES
-375 SFTNYDSIAY
+375 YFTNFDDTAF
-385 NNVEYEL
+385 NEVEYEL

-453 HAQCYDPNLHGLH
+453 HAQCYDPTPSGHGSH

-485 ISLSDYMVFDLSK
+485 ISLSDYMVFDLPK

-540 AGLPCKYMQFSADG
+540 AGLPCNYVQFSADG

-621 DDADYTSVSAIT
+621 DDADYTSCSAIT

-713 PVRLFPSELMSNYRV
+713 PVRLFPSELMSAYRV
-728 QIYESDD
+728 QIYESGD

-740 RYTDVVNGYFYDN
+740 RYTDVVNGYFSSDDN
-753 DQPQSSRW
+753 PSRSYFGISSA
-761 RGIRYAFGCEFSR
+761 YGCEFRR
-774 NYNYRDTN
+774 N
-782 IFYRHFNGTAVE
+782 FNDKDVSFRLLSGGKVVTG
-794 TWPSS
+794 S
-799 LGLQIEN
+799 N
-806 AESCVFYKLGFSD
+806 ALALKISKAEGCAFYKMGIASD
-819 ERGNYYPDVFYGT
+819 SYWADFNYGNYEG
-832 LCNSIFIDSGIKLSA
+832 CIFVDSRMYLKG
-847 VNECTGCVFYGNNS
+847 VYTDCVFYGNYSRAKNGTT
-861 YVANPFGAVSSYT
+861 VVSSYT
-874 MSNVVGSTLSIEQ
+874 ASSGSSNLSVQQ
-887 VRYDPKTG
+887 VRYDPNTG
-895 NTTLQIYTGN
+895 TTRVRVYGVSEPVL
-905 YTEFIMRRF
+905 RRF
-914 AEMLGGILVSFD
+914 AESLGSALSD
-926 RVTCVIELPCAEITD
+926 RIGNYYDIILPCAEITD

-951 DTGMTY
+951 DAGMTY
-957 GLHPTVQ
+957 GLQPTVQ
-964 PNETAS
+964 PSETAS
-970 ALQLCYESLNPDIAQ
+970 VLQLCYESLNPDIAQ

-1013 DVTVHVVDL
+1013 DITVHVVDL

-1082 GAATVTVASETAP
+1082 GAATVTVTSETAP
-1095 EVFAQVEVEVVRPV
+1095 EVFAQVEVEVVCPV
-1109 EDIRFAE
+1109 TDIRFAE

-1150 PEVCY
+1150 PEICY

-1166 AGRATLRA
+1166 TGSATLRA
-1174 TAHGTESYAEITIC
+1174 TAHGTELYAEITVC
-1188 VMGEKTMAHVVD
+1188 VMEEDTTPHVVD
-1200 LQSAGAYY
+1200 MKYIQGNSSYGYY
-1208 QRSDL
+1208 CIL
-1213 VYYNYC
+1213 A
-1219 VLDDGTLWRWGG
+1219 DGSLWRWGDKR
-1231 ELIVPE
+1231 IVPE
-1237 QLPCQNVIGVAA
+1237 KLPCENVSDIAS
-1249 GYGSYLFV
+1249 YDSYLFI
-1257 LHPDGI
+1257 LHPDGT
-1263 LDYYSHDTLRQDA
+1263 LDYFYNNTLRKAA
-1276 FLTEVQAVAG
+1276 FLTEVTAVG
-1286 GFSSYYGR
+1286 GHSYYF
-1294 YCGYAL
+1294 YAL
-1300 KSDGTVWTWKND
+1300 KTDGTVWTWQNNG
-1312 ETPQQIFGVTQV
+1312 TPRQILGVTQV

-1329 YDASVAMLT
+1329 SYESVVMLT

-1344 CAGYAF
+1344 RASDVQ
-1350 DPALVCSD
+1350 DPQLVCSG
-1358 AVGLEKNGEAESWN
+1358 AVGLEKNHGLGN
-1372 YTVEFADSYAV
+1372 IYYYTVEFEDSYAV
-1383 YSGTR
+1383 YSGTSR
-1388 RWKTVA
+1388 QKTVA
-1394 KTAEHEQVNDYR
+1394 KTAEHELVNDYR

-1417 KGNNSYGALGF
+1417 KGRNDYGALGL
-1428 GEGMVPPTE
+1428 GADIDSVSE

-1468 MGRNN
+1468 MGQNSGHE
-1473 QRQLADLSTEDRY
+1473 LANLSTATRY

-1499 EPFALTGTNVGA
+1499 EPFALTGTNAGA

-1536 ITLQDGDGNSVSLGK
+1536 ITLRDGDGNSVSLGK

-1901 NSSVILPEEDPTAG
+1901 NSSVILPEEDPTTE
-1915 GRTLGSFVDSDVE
+1915 GRTLGAFVDSDVE

>member
-15 FSLATPIFAGHAENA
+15 FPLATPIFAGHAENA

-215 EIPGNSIDD
+215 EIPGNGIDD

-453 HAQCYDPNLHGLH
+453 HAQCYDPTPSGHGSH

-485 ISLSDYMVFDLSK
+485 ISLSDYMVFDLPK

-540 AGLPCKYMQFSADG
+540 AGLPCNYVQFSADG

-573 QDCGKIQDG
+573 QDCGKIRDG

-621 DDADYTSVSAIT
+621 DDADYTSCSAIT

-713 PVRLFPSELMSNYRV
+713 PVRLFPSELMSAYRV
-728 QIYESDD
+728 QIYESGD

-740 RYTDVVNGYFYDN
+740 RYTDVVNGYFYSN
-753 DQPQSSRW
+753 DYPHPGISSA
-761 RGIRYAFGCEFSR
+761 YGCEFRR
-774 NYNYRDTN
+774 NFNDKDVSFRLLSGGKVVTGSSALALN
-782 IFYRHFNGTAVE
+782 I
-794 TWPSS
+794 SK
-799 LGLQIEN
+799 
-806 AESCVFYKLGFSD
+806 AECCAFYKLGDTYWSH
-819 ERGNYYPDVFYGT
+819 GSPDYSYGSYES
-832 LCNSIFIDSGIKLSA
+832 CIFVDCGIRFCGSY
-847 VNECTGCVFYGNNS
+847 EDCVFYGNNNRDKS
-861 YVANPFGAVSSYT
+861 GDTVTSSYT
-874 MSNVVGSTLSIEQ
+874 EGNADSNLSVQQ
-887 VRYDPKTG
+887 VRYDSNTG
-895 NTTLQIYTGN
+895 TTMLRVRAGGYTDAV
-905 YTEFIMRRF
+905 MRRF
-914 AEMLGGILVSFD
+914 AETLGGILTGSQYD
-926 RVTCVIELPCAEITD
+926 GGNYKYYDIELPCAEITD
-941 ILVEQDELTL
+941 ILVEQDELAL

-957 GLHPTVQ
+957 GLQPTVQ
-964 PNETAS
+964 PSETAS
-970 ALQLCYESLNPDIAQ
+970 ALQLCYESLNPEIAQ
-985 VSAEGRIQPLAQG
+985 VSVEGRIQPLAQG

-1034 LRMNVGTRQRLTYK
+1034 LRMNVGTRQQLTCR
-1048 LEPANTTR
+1048 LEPENTTR
-1056 TGITFSSDDED
+1056 TGISFSSDDED

-1072 SRGMLTAVAP
+1072 SCGMLTTVGP
-1082 GAATVTVASETAP
+1082 GTAIVTVASETAP
-1095 EVFAQVEVEVVRPV
+1095 EVFAQVEVEVVSPV
-1109 EDIRFAE
+1109 TDIRFAE

-1150 PEVCY
+1150 PEICY

-1166 AGRATLRA
+1166 TGSATLRA
-1174 TAHGTESYAEITIC
+1174 TAHGTELYAEITVC
-1188 VMGEKTMAHVVD
+1188 VMTGATIPHVVD
-1200 LQSAGAYY
+1200 M
-1208 QRSDL
+1208 QRLHIHNNSWED
-1213 VYYNYC
+1213 VYYV
-1219 VLDDGTLWRWGG
+1219 VLDDGSLWRWGG
-1231 ELIVPE
+1231 TLIAPE
-1237 QLPCQNVIGVAA
+1237 KLPLSDVCGIA
-1249 GYGSYLFV
+1249 GHNYSLFV
-1257 LHPDGI
+1257 LHSNGTLDDCSASGI
-1263 LDYYSHDTLRQDA
+1263 VEKAA
-1276 FLTEVQAVAG
+1276 FLTEVTAVAG
-1286 GFSSYYGR
+1286 CSGYNKYYS
-1294 YCGYAL
+1294 YAL
-1300 KSDGTVWTWKND
+1300 KIDGTVWSW
-1312 ETPQQIFGVTQV
+1312 EYGTPQQILGIAKATRIIPSGNNGEN
-1324 TKIVS
+1324 IV
-1329 YDASVAMLT
+1329 VLT
-1338 QSGEVY
+1338 DSGEVY
-1344 CAGYAF
+1344 YTGYNC
-1350 DPALVCSD
+1350 DPQLICSG
-1358 AVGLEKNGEAESWN
+1358 AVGLEKNHDSGNSY
-1372 YTVEFADSYAV
+1372 YTVEFEDSYAV
-1383 YSGTR
+1383 YIETSR
-1388 RWKTVA
+1388 QKTVA
-1394 KTAEHEQVNDYR
+1394 KTAEHEQVNYYR
-1406 SFYLEDGIVYG
+1406 SFYLEDGIVYS
-1417 KGNNSYGALGF
+1417 KGSNYMGALGL
-1428 GEGMVPPTE
+1428 GADVDSVSE

-1499 EPFALTGTNVGA
+1499 EPFALTGTNTGA

-1560 VTAAL
+1560 ATAAL

-1702 SENAKKAAIDKQI
+1702 SESAKKAAIDKQI

-1894 NGTARKL
+1894 NGETRKL
-1901 NSSVILPEEDPTAG
+1901 NSSVILPEEDPTTE
-1915 GRTLGSFVDSDVE
+1915 GRTLGAFVDSDVE

>member
-52 DPEEFPYASDNVLV
+52 DPEEFPYAPDNVLV

-206 RDNMWVNEK
+206 RDNMWVNGK
-215 EIPGNSIDD
+215 EIPGNGIDD

-375 SFTNYDSIAY
+375 SFTNYDSVAY

-453 HAQCYDPNLHGLH
+453 HAQCYNPKKHGLH

-525 GMSRDTLVT
+525 GMSRDTMVT

-595 VTKDCPNDYILKVNV
+595 VAKDCPNDYILKVNV

-621 DDADYTSVSAIT
+621 DDADYTSRSAIT

-713 PVRLFPSELMSNYRV
+713 PVRLFPSELMSAYRV
-728 QIYESDD
+728 QIYESGD

-740 RYTDVVNGYFYDN
+740 RYTDVVNGYFNRISAAY
-753 DQPQSSRW
+753 
-761 RGIRYAFGCEFSR
+761 GCEFR
-774 NYNYRDTN
+774 MRTGGDVYYRELRSD
-782 IFYRHFNGTAVE
+782 GTVAKCA
-794 TWPSS
+794 TS
-799 LGLQIEN
+799 IYFRITAAEN
-806 AESCVFYKLGFSD
+806 CAFYKLVSYSGSYCM
-819 ERGNYYPDVFYGT
+819 GNYKD
-832 LCNSIFIDSGIKLSA
+832 CIFVDCGLSLGGYY
-847 VNECTGCVFYGNNS
+847 EGCVFYGNNRS
-861 YVANPFGAVSSYT
+861 YCHNSYT
-874 MSNVVGSTLSIEQ
+874 EGLSDSNLSVEQ
-887 VRYDPKTG
+887 VRYDPNTG
-895 NTTLQIYTGN
+895 ATTLRVRAGGYTDAV
-905 YTEFIMRRF
+905 MRRF
-914 AEMLGGILVSFD
+914 AESLGGTLTGSRYQYSRNSFSYYD
-926 RVTCVIELPCAEITD
+926 YDIELPCAEITD

-957 GLHPTVQ
+957 GLQPTVQ
-964 PNETAS
+964 PSETAS

-1013 DVTVHVVDL
+1013 DITVHVVDL
-1022 VDITAIIPAQTA
+1022 VDITAIVPAQTA
-1034 LRMNVGTRQRLTYK
+1034 LRMNVGTRQQLTCR

-1056 TGITFSSDDED
+1056 AGISFSSDDED

-1095 EVFAQVEVEVVRPV
+1095 EIFAQVEVEVVQPV
-1109 EDIRFAE
+1109 TDIRFAE
-1116 NIYFTAL
+1116 DVYLTAL

-1136 ANATDQTVIWESSN
+1136 ANATDQAVIWESSN
-1150 PEVCY
+1150 PEICY

-1166 AGRATLRA
+1166 TGSATLRA
-1174 TAHGTESYAEITIC
+1174 TAHGTDLYAEITVC
-1188 VMGEKTMAHVVD
+1188 VTEGATFPRVVD
-1200 LQSAGAYY
+1200 MTSCYYYNSNSGKYGSAYY
-1208 QRSDL
+1208 
-1213 VYYNYC
+1213 C
-1219 VLDDGTLWRWGG
+1219 IFADGSLWRWGG
-1231 ELIVPE
+1231 SLITPE
-1237 QLPCQNVIGVAA
+1237 QLPIENVSGIASSGISLYA
-1249 GYGSYLFV
+1249 
-1257 LHPDGI
+1257 LHPDGTVDSCNWAGK
-1263 LDYYSHDTLRQDA
+1263 LMQAT
-1276 FLTEVQAVAG
+1276 FLTEVAEIIG
-1286 GFSSYYGR
+1286 DHGYY
-1294 YCGYAL
+1294 YAL
-1300 KSDGTVWTWKND
+1300 KTDGTVWTWKSD
-1312 ETPQQIFGVTQV
+1312 VYLRQILGVTKV

-1329 YDASVAMLT
+1329 SYGSVSMLT

-1344 CAGYAF
+1344 YAGYDT
-1350 DPALVCSD
+1350 DPILVCGS
-1358 AVGLEKNGEAESWN
+1358 AVGLEKNHHYENNE
-1372 YTVEFADSYAV
+1372 YTIEFEDSYAV
-1383 YSGTR
+1383 YNGTSCR
-1388 RWKTVA
+1388 KTVA
-1394 KTAEHEQVNDYR
+1394 KTAEHEHVSDYR

-1417 KGNNSYGALGF
+1417 KGRNDYGALGL
-1428 GEGMVPPTE
+1428 GSDVKSVSE
-1437 YTAIPGI
+1437 YTALPGI
-1444 ENAES
+1444 EDAES

-1468 MGRNN
+1468 MGQNSSRE
-1473 QRQLADLSTEDRY
+1473 LADLSTATRY

-1499 EPFALTGTNVGA
+1499 EPFALTGTNTGA

-1536 ITLQDGDGNSVSLGK
+1536 ITLRDGDGNSVSLGK

-1575 TIPQNALVTKFGD
+1575 TIPKNALVTKFGN
-1588 GNDATTV
+1588 GNDAITV

-1609 TAQSLLLQ
+1609 AAQSLLLQ

-1636 TWTAEKIL
+1636 TWTEEKIL

-1664 LNRFTETDVEKWL
+1664 LNRFTETNVEKWL

-1702 SENAKKAAIDKQI
+1702 SESAKKAAIDKQI

-1867 ADGVHLTWT
+1867 TDGVHLTWT

-1894 NGTARKL
+1894 NGETRKL
-1901 NSSVILPEEDPTAG
+1901 NSSVILPEEDPTAE
-1915 GRTLGSFVDSDVE
+1915 GRTLGAFVDSDVE

>member
-215 EIPGNSIDD
+215 EIPGNGIDD

-453 HAQCYDPNLHGLH
+453 HAQCYDPTPSGHGSH

-540 AGLPCKYMQFSADG
+540 AGLPCKYVQFSADG

-573 QDCGKIQDG
+573 QYCGKIQDG

-621 DDADYTSVSAIT
+621 DDADYTSRSAIT

-728 QIYESDD
+728 AIYESGD

-740 RYTDVVNGYFYDN
+740 RYTDVVNGHFYSN
-753 DQPQSSRW
+753 DYPYSGISSA
-761 RGIRYAFGCEFSR
+761 YGCEFRR
-774 NYNYRDTN
+774 N
-782 IFYRHFNGTAVE
+782 FNGDVSFRLLRGGKVVTE
-794 TWPSS
+794 S
-799 LGLQIEN
+799 N
-806 AESCVFYKLGFSD
+806 ALTLNISKAEGCAFYKMGSYWGAD
-819 ERGNYYPDVFYGT
+819 SNSGNYEGCIFVDSCMYLRGT
-832 LCNSIFIDSGIKLSA
+832 YTD
-847 VNECTGCVFYGNNS
+847 CVFYGNYS
-861 YVANPFGAVSSYT
+861 RAKDGTAAVSSYT
-874 MSNVVGSTLSIEQ
+874 ASSGGSKLSVQQ
-887 VRYDPKTG
+887 VRYDPNTG
-895 NTTLQIYTGN
+895 TTRVRVYGVSKPVL
-905 YTEFIMRRF
+905 RRF
-914 AEMLGGILVSFD
+914 AESLGGTLSD
-926 RVTCVIELPCAEITD
+926 RIPGYYENYDIILPCAEITD

-957 GLHPTVQ
+957 GLQPTVQ
-964 PNETAS
+964 PSETAS
-970 ALQLCYESLNPDIAQ
+970 ALQLCYESLNPEIAQ

-1022 VDITAIIPAQTA
+1022 VDITAIVPTQTA
-1034 LRMNVGTRQRLTYK
+1034 LRMNVGTRQQLTCR

-1082 GAATVTVASETAP
+1082 GIATVTVASETAP

-1123 GAEEDDLGLIIEP
+1123 GAEEDDLGLVIEP
-1136 ANATDQTVIWESSN
+1136 ANATDQAVIWESSN
-1150 PEVCY
+1150 PEICY

-1166 AGRATLRA
+1166 TGSATLRA
-1174 TAHGTESYAEITIC
+1174 TAHGTELYAEITVC
-1188 VMGEKTMAHVVD
+1188 VMEEDTTPHVVD
-1200 LQSAGAYY
+1200 MKHIQGNSGYGYY
-1208 QRSDL
+1208 CIL
-1213 VYYNYC
+1213 A
-1219 VLDDGTLWRWGG
+1219 DGSLWRWGDKR
-1231 ELIVPE
+1231 IVPE
-1237 QLPCQNVIGVAA
+1237 KLPCENVSDVA
-1249 GYGSYLFV
+1249 SYSSDLFV
-1257 LHPDGI
+1257 LHPDGT
-1263 LDYYSHDTLRQDA
+1263 LDYCSSYNNTFLNYA
-1276 FLTEVQAVAG
+1276 FLTEVTAVG
-1286 GFSSYYGR
+1286 SYYPG
-1294 YCGYAL
+1294 YFYAL
-1300 KSDGTVWTWKND
+1300 KTDGTVWTWERSNSLR
-1312 ETPQQIFGVTQV
+1312 QILGVTQV
-1324 TKIVS
+1324 TKIVLS
-1329 YDASVAMLT
+1329 GENVVMLT
-1338 QSGEVY
+1338 QSGDVY
-1344 CAGYAF
+1344 LASYVQ
-1350 DPALVCSD
+1350 DPQLVCSG
-1358 AVGLEKNGEAESWN
+1358 AVGLEQNHSNSGSFDSRK
-1372 YTVEFADSYAV
+1372 YTVEFEDSYAV
-1383 YSGTR
+1383 YNGTSR
-1388 RWKTVA
+1388 RKTVA
-1394 KTAEHEQVNDYR
+1394 KTAEHELVNDYR

-1417 KGNNSYGALGF
+1417 KGSNYMGALGL
-1428 GEGMVPPTE
+1428 GADVDSVSE

-1468 MGRNN
+1468 MGQNSSRE
-1473 QRQLADLSTEDRY
+1473 LADLSTATRY

-1499 EPFALTGTNVGA
+1499 EPFALTGTNTGA

-1536 ITLQDGDGNSVSLGK
+1536 ITLRDGDGNSVSLGK

-1609 TAQSLLLQ
+1609 TAQSLLPQ

-1702 SENAKKAAIDKQI
+1702 SESAKKAAIDKQI

-1894 NGTARKL
+1894 NGETRKL

-1915 GRTLGSFVDSDVE
+1915 GRTLGAFVDSDVE

>member
-215 EIPGNSIDD
+215 EIPGNGIDD

-234 GVDIVAGRGSG
+234 GVDIVAGCGSG

-453 HAQCYDPNLHGLH
+453 HAQCYDPTPSGHGSH

-485 ISLSDYMVFDLSK
+485 ISLSDYMVFDLPK

-540 AGLPCKYMQFSADG
+540 AGLPCNYVQFSADG

-582 EFILDWEHPFLMR
+582 EFILDWERPFLMR

-621 DDADYTSVSAIT
+621 DDADYINESAIT

-740 RYTDVVNGYFYDN
+740 RYTDVVNGYFYSNDN
-753 DQPQSSRW
+753 PYSTY
-761 RGIRYAFGCEFSR
+761 RGISAAYGCEFRR
-774 NYNYRDTN
+774 NYNDRQVYYR
-782 IFYRHFNGTAVE
+782 YLAGGTVR
-794 TWPSS
+794 TSYDP
-799 LGLQIEN
+799 LTFRITT
-806 AESCVFYKLGFSD
+806 AECCAFYKVGSYRGAD
-819 ERGNYYPDVFYGT
+819 YNRGNYEG
-832 LCNSIFIDSGIKLSA
+832 CIFVDSRMYLQGIY
-847 VNECTGCVFYGNNS
+847 TDCVFYGNYSRAKDGNT
-861 YVANPFGAVSSYT
+861 AVSSYT
-874 MSNVVGSTLSIEQ
+874 ASSGNSYLSVQQ
-887 VRYDPKTG
+887 VRYDPDTG
-895 NTTLQIYTGN
+895 TTRVRVYGVSEPVL
-905 YTEFIMRRF
+905 RRF
-914 AEMLGGILVSFD
+914 AESLGGALALIDNFYYD
-926 RVTCVIELPCAEITD
+926 IILPCAEITD

-957 GLHPTVQ
+957 GLQPTVQ
-964 PNETAS
+964 PSETAS
-970 ALQLCYESLNPDIAQ
+970 ALQLCYESLDPDIAQ

-1022 VDITAIIPAQTA
+1022 VDITAIVPAQTA
-1034 LRMNVGTRQRLTYK
+1034 LRMNVGTRQQLTCR

-1056 TGITFSSDDED
+1056 TDITFSSDDED

-1082 GAATVTVASETAP
+1082 GAATVTVTSETAP
-1095 EVFAQVEVEVVRPV
+1095 EVFAQVEVEVVYPV
-1109 EDIRFAE
+1109 TDIRFAE

-1150 PEVCY
+1150 PEICY

-1166 AGRATLRA
+1166 TGSATLRA
-1174 TAHGTESYAEITIC
+1174 TAHGTELYAEITVC
-1188 VMGEKTMAHVVD
+1188 VMEEAMLSRVVD
-1200 LQSAGAYY
+1200 MKLCYY
-1208 QRSDL
+1208 YSNG
-1213 VYYNYC
+1213 YYGNMYYC
-1219 VLDDGTLWRWGG
+1219 ILADGSLWRWGG
-1231 ELIVPE
+1231 SLITPE
-1237 QLPCQNVIGVAA
+1237 QLPIENVSGIA
-1249 GYGSYLFV
+1249 GNGQSLYV
-1257 LHPDGI
+1257 LHPDGT
-1263 LDYYSHDTLRQDA
+1263 LDYFSNVTGKLMQAA
-1276 FLTEVQAVAG
+1276 FLTEVAEIIG
-1286 GFSSYYGR
+1286 DHGYY
-1294 YCGYAL
+1294 YAL
-1300 KSDGTVWTWKND
+1300 KTDGTVWTWKSD
-1312 ETPQQIFGVTQV
+1312 VYLRQILGVTKV

-1329 YDASVAMLT
+1329 SYGSVAMLT

-1344 CAGYAF
+1344 YADYDT
-1350 DPALVCSD
+1350 DPKLVCSG
-1358 AVGLEKNGEAESWN
+1358 AMGLETNDSYDSSY
-1372 YTVEFADSYAV
+1372 YTVEFEDSYAV
-1383 YSGTR
+1383 YGGTSHQ
-1388 RWKTVA
+1388 KTVA
-1394 KTAEHEQVNDYR
+1394 KTAEHEYVNDYR

-1417 KGNNSYGALGF
+1417 KGSNDSGALGL
-1428 GEGMVPPTE
+1428 GSDVKSVSE
-1437 YTAIPGI
+1437 YTALPGI
-1444 ENAES
+1444 EDAES

-1468 MGRNN
+1468 MGSNSN
-1473 QRQLADLSTEDRY
+1473 RQLADLTTETRY
-1486 TPVRVLLGLQPNE
+1486 TPVLVLLGLQPNE
-1499 EPFALTGTNVGA
+1499 EPFALTSTNTGA

-1798 AYTDARTWQGTTTL
+1798 AYTDARTWHGTTTL

-1894 NGTARKL
+1894 NGETRKL
-1901 NSSVILPEEDPTAG
+1901 NSSVILPEEDPTTE

>member
-30 EPAQTAKNVLTEPFD
+30 EPAQTAKNVLAEPFD

-105 SGVLPPQ
+105 NGVLPPQ

-215 EIPGNSIDD
+215 EIPGNGIDD

-342 GMPNEGLISLPN
+342 GMPNGETPS

-453 HAQCYDPNLHGLH
+453 HAQCYDPTPSGHGSH

-525 GMSRDTLVT
+525 GMSRDTMVT

-540 AGLPCKYMQFSADG
+540 VGLPCNYVQFSADG

-713 PVRLFPSELMSNYRV
+713 PVRLFPSELMSAYRV
-728 QIYESDD
+728 QIYESDG

-740 RYTDVVNGYFYDN
+740 RYTDVVNGYFYSNDN
-753 DQPQSSRW
+753 PPYSTY
-761 RGIRYAFGCEFSR
+761 RGISAAYGCEFRR
-774 NYNYRDTN
+774 NYNDRQVYYRYLDG
-782 IFYRHFNGTAVE
+782 GTVR
-794 TWPSS
+794 THSNS
-799 LGLQIEN
+799 LSFRISK
-806 AESCVFYKLGFSD
+806 AECCAFYKLGGTNYSD
-819 ERGNYYPDVFYGT
+819 SRDYSYGSYES
-832 LCNSIFIDSGIKLSA
+832 CIFVDCGIRFCGSY
-847 VNECTGCVFYGNNS
+847 EDCVFYGNNNRDKRG
-861 YVANPFGAVSSYT
+861 YTVNSSYT
-874 MSNVVGSTLSIEQ
+874 AGHEGSNLSVQQ
-887 VRYDPKTG
+887 VRYDPNTG
-895 NTTLQIYTGN
+895 TTRVRVDGVSVPVL
-905 YTEFIMRRF
+905 RRF
-914 AEMLGGILVSFD
+914 AASLGGTLSD
-926 RVTCVIELPCAEITD
+926 RIPGYYNCYDIILPCAEITD

-957 GLHPTVQ
+957 GLQPTVQ
-964 PNETAS
+964 PSETAN
-970 ALQLCYESLNPDIAQ
+970 ALQLCYESLNPEIAQ

-1013 DVTVHVVDL
+1013 DVTVYVVDL

-1095 EVFAQVEVEVVRPV
+1095 EVFAQVEVEVVYPV
-1109 EDIRFAE
+1109 TDIRFAE

-1123 GAEEDDLGLIIEP
+1123 GAEEDDLGLVIEP

-1150 PEVCY
+1150 PEICY

-1166 AGRATLRA
+1166 TGSATLRA
-1174 TAHGTESYAEITIC
+1174 TAHGTEIYDEITVC
-1188 VMGEKTMAHVVD
+1188 VTEGESRPRVVD
-1200 LQSAGAYY
+1200 IFKSSSNYY
-1208 QRSDL
+1208 
-1213 VYYNYC
+1213 C
-1219 VLDDGTLWRWGG
+1219 ILDDGSLWRWGDK
-1231 ELIVPE
+1231 LIVPE
-1237 QLPCQNVIGVAA
+1237 QLPVEDARGVAVWND
-1249 GYGSYLFV
+1249 LFV
-1257 LHPDGI
+1257 LHSDGA
-1263 LDYYSHDTLRQDA
+1263 LDCYSSQGAVKQTA
-1276 FLTEVQAVAG
+1276 FLTDVAEVVG
-1286 GFSSYYGR
+1286 YYND
-1294 YCGYAL
+1294 YNCAL
-1300 KSDGTVWTWKND
+1300 KADGSVWTWRYMNA
-1312 ETPQQIFGVTQV
+1312 PRQILGVSQV

-1329 YDASVAMLT
+1329 SYEGVAMLT

-1344 CAGYAF
+1344 YADYDT
-1350 DPALVCSD
+1350 DPMLVCSD
-1358 AVGLEKNGEAESWN
+1358 AVGLEKNHDSGY
-1372 YTVEFADSYAV
+1372 YTVEFEDSYAV
-1383 YSGTR
+1383 YNGTSCR
-1388 RWKTVA
+1388 KTVA

-1417 KGNNSYGALGF
+1417 KGSNSSGALGL
-1428 GEGMVPPTE
+1428 GTDVDSVSE
-1437 YTAIPGI
+1437 YTALPGI

-1449 IFMFDYNTFVQTA
+1449 IFMFDDNTFVQTA

-1468 MGRNN
+1468 MGSNSN
-1473 QRQLADLSTEDRY
+1473 RQLADLTTETRY
-1486 TPVRVLLGLQPNE
+1486 TPVLVLLGLQPNE
-1499 EPFALTGTNVGA
+1499 EPFALTDTNTGA

-1536 ITLQDGDGNSVSLGK
+1536 IALRDGDGNSVSLGK
-1551 AELRLDKLT
+1551 AELLLDKLT

-1575 TIPQNALVTKFGD
+1575 TIPKNALVTKFGD
-1588 GNDATTV
+1588 GNDAITV

-1636 TWTAEKIL
+1636 TWTEEKIL

-1664 LNRFTETDVEKWL
+1664 LNRFTETNVEKWL
-1677 RIQAPDGNSDTV
+1677 RIQAPNGNSDTV

-1702 SENAKKAAIDKQI
+1702 SESAKKAAIDKQI

-1894 NGTARKL
+1894 NGETRKL
-1901 NSSVILPEEDPTAG
+1901 NSSVILPEEDPTTE

>member
-215 EIPGNSIDD
+215 EIPGNGIDD

-342 GMPNEGLISLPN
+342 GLPN
-354 YPAALPYVLGVMSV
+354 GAVPSYPAALPYVLGVMSV
-368 DRSGVES
+368 DRSGAES
-375 SFTNYDSIAY
+375 YFTNFDDTAF
-385 NNVEYEL
+385 NEVEYEL

-453 HAQCYDPNLHGLH
+453 HAQCYDPTPSGHGSH

-485 ISLSDYMVFDLSK
+485 ISLSDYMVFDLPK

-540 AGLPCKYMQFSADG
+540 AGLPCNYVQFSADG

-621 DDADYTSVSAIT
+621 DDADYTSCSAIT

-713 PVRLFPSELMSNYRV
+713 PVRLFPSELMSAYRV
-728 QIYESDD
+728 QIYESGD

-740 RYTDVVNGYFYDN
+740 RYTDVVNGYFSSDDN
-753 DQPQSSRW
+753 PSRSYFGISSA
-761 RGIRYAFGCEFSR
+761 YGCEFRR
-774 NYNYRDTN
+774 N
-782 IFYRHFNGTAVE
+782 FNDKDVSFRLLSGGKVVTG
-794 TWPSS
+794 S
-799 LGLQIEN
+799 N
-806 AESCVFYKLGFSD
+806 ALALKISKAEGCAFYKMGIASD
-819 ERGNYYPDVFYGT
+819 SYWADFNYGNYEG
-832 LCNSIFIDSGIKLSA
+832 CIFVDSRMYLKG
-847 VNECTGCVFYGNNS
+847 VYTDCVFYGNYSRAKNGTT
-861 YVANPFGAVSSYT
+861 VVSSYT
-874 MSNVVGSTLSIEQ
+874 ASSGSSNLSVQQ
-887 VRYDPKTG
+887 VRYDPNTG
-895 NTTLQIYTGN
+895 TTRVRVYGVSEPVL
-905 YTEFIMRRF
+905 RRF
-914 AEMLGGILVSFD
+914 AESLGSALSD
-926 RVTCVIELPCAEITD
+926 RIGNYYDIILPCAEITD

-951 DTGMTY
+951 DAGMTY
-957 GLHPTVQ
+957 GLQPTVQ
-964 PNETAS
+964 PSETAS
-970 ALQLCYESLNPDIAQ
+970 VLQLCYESLNPDIAQ

-1013 DVTVHVVDL
+1013 DITVHVVDL

-1082 GAATVTVASETAP
+1082 GAATVTVTSETAP
-1095 EVFAQVEVEVVRPV
+1095 EVFAQVEVEVVCPV
-1109 EDIRFAE
+1109 TDIRFAE

-1150 PEVCY
+1150 PEICY

-1166 AGRATLRA
+1166 TGSATLRA
-1174 TAHGTESYAEITIC
+1174 TAHGTELYAEITVC
-1188 VMGEKTMAHVVD
+1188 VMEEDTTPHVVD
-1200 LQSAGAYY
+1200 MKYIQGNSSYGYY
-1208 QRSDL
+1208 CIL
-1213 VYYNYC
+1213 A
-1219 VLDDGTLWRWGG
+1219 DGSLWRWGDKR
-1231 ELIVPE
+1231 IVPE
-1237 QLPCQNVIGVAA
+1237 KLPCENVSDIAS
-1249 GYGSYLFV
+1249 YDSYLFI
-1257 LHPDGI
+1257 LHPDGT
-1263 LDYYSHDTLRQDA
+1263 LDY
-1276 FLTEVQAVAG
+1276 F
-1286 GFSSYYGR
+1286 
-1294 YCGYAL
+1294 
-1300 KSDGTVWTWKND
+1300 
-1312 ETPQQIFGVTQV
+1312 
-1324 TKIVS
+1324 
-1329 YDASVAMLT
+1329 
-1338 QSGEVY
+1338 
-1344 CAGYAF
+1344 
-1350 DPALVCSD
+1350 
-1358 AVGLEKNGEAESWN
+1358 
-1372 YTVEFADSYAV
+1372 
-1383 YSGTR
+1383 
-1388 RWKTVA
+1388 
-1394 KTAEHEQVNDYR
+1394 
-1406 SFYLEDGIVYG
+1406 
-1417 KGNNSYGALGF
+1417 
-1428 GEGMVPPTE
+1428 
-1437 YTAIPGI
+1437 
-1444 ENAES
+1444 
-1449 IFMFDYNTFVQTA
+1449 
-1462 DGKLYG
+1462 
-1468 MGRNN
+1468 
-1473 QRQLADLSTEDRY
+1473 
-1486 TPVRVLLGLQPNE
+1486 
-1499 EPFALTGTNVGA
+1499 
-1511 GDVLTEQELVLD
+1511 
-1523 FNEYLIRGSNFRS
+1523 
-1536 ITLQDGDGNSVSLGK
+1536 
-1551 AELRLDKLT
+1551 
-1560 VTAAL
+1560 
-1565 GFEEGVEYTL
+1565 
-1575 TIPQNALVTKFGD
+1575 
-1588 GNDATTV
+1588 
-1595 TFTFSAQEELPLTY
+1595 
-1609 TAQSLLLQ
+1609 
-1617 TQSTLPSGAVTD
+1617 
-1629 DDAVAAR
+1629 
-1636 TWTAEKIL
+1636 
-1644 ARWDDF
+1644 
-1650 CAQGYNTTFWHNAI
+1650 
-1664 LNRFTETDVEKWL
+1664 
-1677 RIQAPDGNSDTV
+1677 
-1689 IGLGGNYWGTDGM
+1689 
-1702 SENAKKAAIDKQI
+1702 
-1715 IDNRDFKTLA
+1715 
-1725 RINEGTILETIP
+1725 
-1737 EDVWPCVAGVSLTD
+1737 
-1751 KSGKPVSVVANEEVT
+1751 
-1766 FTVRFNRDMDTD
+1766 
-1778 IPLEVRF
+1778 
-1785 GSAYPYAD
+1785 
-1793 YEVPG
+1793 
-1798 AYTDARTWQGTTTL
+1798 
-1812 RTIIENGYQFWSIG
+1812 
-1826 NGRSAAAEDGSHLK
+1826 
-1840 LYQDWGRFSFRI
+1840 
-1852 DTSSAQAMIMQGAAE
+1852 
-1867 ADGVHLTWT
+1867 
-1876 QDDYG
+1876 
-1881 TLAGYNVYRADSE
+1881 
-1894 NGTARKL
+1894 
-1901 NSSVILPEEDPTAG
+1901 
-1915 GRTLGSFVDSDVE
+1915 
-1928 GGKRYYY
+1928 
-1935 SFTVVPTDVGAAESQ
+1935 
-1950 PSGRVS
+1950 
-1956 VVAKDVE
+1956 
-1963 APQVVHTPVFSA
+1963 
-1975 VTGKK
+1975 
-1980 LEISAL
+1980 
-1986 VTDNVAVTGVTL
+1986 
-1998 HYRTVGAA
+1998 
-2006 SWNTLEMASSNDK
+2006 
-2019 YFAYLPA
+2019 
-2026 DAVTLAGLEYYI
+2026 
-2038 AATDGVSTT
+2038 
-2047 YAGGR
+2047 
-2052 DETRPYVITVQQ
+2052 
-2064 GADVDS
+2064 
-2070 LGDLDGDGL
+2070 
-2079 ITLKDALQMLRIAVS
+2079 
-2094 LDTPTAE
+2094 
-2101 QTARGDINGNGMIDI
+2101 
-2116 ADVLRVMQYVNG
+2116 
-2128 EISSV
+2128 
-2133 RTAPK
+2133 
-2138 A
+2138 

>member
-215 EIPGNSIDD
+215 EIPGNGIDD

-453 HAQCYDPNLHGLH
+453 HAQCYDPTPSGHGSH

-534 VDTYSE
+534 VDTYSA
-540 AGLPCKYMQFSADG
+540 AGLPCNYVQFSADG

-621 DDADYTSVSAIT
+621 DNADYTSFSAIT

-676 GTQIQF
+676 GAQIQF

-713 PVRLFPSELMSNYRV
+713 HVRLFPSELMSNYRV
-728 QIYESDD
+728 QIYESGN

-740 RYTDVVNGYFYDN
+740 RYTDVVNGYFYSN
-753 DQPQSSRW
+753 DYPYLGISSA
-761 RGIRYAFGCEFSR
+761 YGCEFRR
-774 NYNYRDTN
+774 NYNDRYVSYR
-782 IFYRHFNGTAVE
+782 YLSGGTVR
-794 TWPSS
+794 TSDDP
-799 LGLQIEN
+799 LTFRITT
-806 AESCVFYKLGFSD
+806 AECCAFYKLGDTYYSD
-819 ERGNYYPDVFYGT
+819 RSYGNYES
-832 LCNSIFIDSGIKLSA
+832 CIFVDCGIRFLGSY
-847 VNECTGCVFYGNNS
+847 EDCVFYGNNNRNKRG
-861 YVANPFGAVSSYT
+861 YTVNSSYT
-874 MSNVVGSTLSIEQ
+874 AGHEGSNLSVQQ
-887 VRYDPKTG
+887 VRYDPNTG
-895 NTTLQIYTGN
+895 TTRVRVYGVSEPVL
-905 YTEFIMRRF
+905 RRF
-914 AEMLGGILVSFD
+914 AESLGGALSD
-926 RVTCVIELPCAEITD
+926 RIGNYYDIILPCAEITD

-957 GLHPTVQ
+957 GLQPTVQ
-964 PNETAS
+964 PSETAS
-970 ALQLCYESLNPDIAQ
+970 VLQLCYESLNPDIAQ

-1022 VDITAIIPAQTA
+1022 VDITAIVPTQTA
-1034 LRMNVGTRQRLTYK
+1034 LRMNVGTRQQLTCR

-1056 TGITFSSDDED
+1056 TGISFSSDDED

-1095 EVFAQVEVEVVRPV
+1095 EVFAQVEVEVVQPV

-1383 YSGTR
+1383 YAGTSR
-1388 RWKTVA
+1388 EKTVA

-1499 EPFALTGTNVGA
+1499 EPFALTGTNTGA

-1536 ITLQDGDGNSVSLGK
+1536 ITLRDGDGNSVSLGK

-1560 VTAAL
+1560 ATAAL

-1609 TAQSLLLQ
+1609 AAQSLLLQ

-1702 SENAKKAAIDKQI
+1702 SESAKKAAIDKQI

-1901 NSSVILPEEDPTAG
+1901 NSSVILPEEDPTTE

-2101 QTARGDINGNGMIDI
+2101 QTARGDIHGNGMIDI

>member
-1 MKKAISLLLTVTLL
+1 MG
-15 FSLATPIFAGHAENA
+15 GH
-30 EPAQTAKNVLTEPFD
+30 
-45 LAQEDSF
+45 
-52 DPEEFPYASDNVLV
+52 
-66 KLSPDSG
+66 
-73 DAVTPAL
+73 
-80 AQCGVARLEHLFD
+80 
-93 TDEGRWFTAHLE
+93 
-105 SGVLPPQ
+105 
-112 ALEALRQ
+112 
-119 LDQMV
+119 
-124 TAEYNYIYQT
+124 
-134 EGQYEETQL
+134 
-143 DSAVNEQFKL
+143 
-153 FQNPRIESQWNLLNC
+153 
-168 GVQQSW
+168 
-174 AWLLAHGENPGG
+174 
-186 KSDVVVA
+186 
-193 VIDTGVDDTHEDL
+193 
-206 RDNMWVNEK
+206 
-215 EIPGNSIDD
+215 
-224 DGNGYVDDVY
+224 
-234 GVDIVAGRGSG
+234 
-245 SDDHGHGTH
+245 
-254 VAGVIAADNNFK
+254 
-266 GIIGVAFNTRI
+266 
-277 MSVKAG
+277 
-283 MSSGYFHQDAIAKA
+283 
-297 ILYAYN
+297 
-303 NGADVINMSFGG
+303 
-315 SACSIAVQDALEK
+315 
-328 AYTRCVLVASAGND
+328 
-342 GMPNEGLISLPN
+342 
-354 YPAALPYVLGVMSV
+354 
-368 DRSGVES
+368 
-375 SFTNYDSIAY
+375 
-385 NNVEYEL
+385 
-392 YAPGENIVSTIPGD
+392 
-406 RYATWSG
+406 
-413 TSMAA
+413 
-418 PLVSGMAALLRGYY
+418 
-432 SDPGKYPTKFI
+432 
-443 YGQLA
+443 
-448 ATSEK
+448 
-453 HAQCYDPNLHGLH
+453 
-466 NLPAIV
+466 
-472 NLYEAFTRLPQPE
+472 
-485 ISLSDYMVFDLSK
+485 
-498 YSEANNGDGV
+498 
-508 IDAGE
+508 
-513 TVALGFTLRNRW
+513 
-525 GMSRDTLVT
+525 
-534 VDTYSE
+534 
-540 AGLPCKYMQFSADG
+540 
-554 ETWGE
+554 
-559 SAVMNYGSVGTYST
+559 
-573 QDCGKIQDG
+573 
-582 EFILDWEHPFLMR
+582 
-595 VTKDCPNDYILKVNV
+595 
-610 RISAKNGLNEK
+610 
-621 DDADYTSVSAIT
+621 
-633 LDVRRG
+633 
-639 VILPDVIDHDM
+639 
-650 TLTREN
+650 
-656 YYIIPNATEIKPG
+656 
-669 VTVTVEA
+669 
-676 GTQIQF
+676 
-682 WSDDPHDAYADTAIT
+682 
-697 YLNVRGTLLCE
+697 
-708 GTEED
+708 
-713 PVRLFPSELMSNYRV
+713 
-728 QIYESDD
+728 
-735 GYVSL
+735 
-740 RYTDVVNGYFYDN
+740 
-753 DQPQSSRW
+753 
-761 RGIRYAFGCEFSR
+761 
-774 NYNYRDTN
+774 
-782 IFYRHFNGTAVE
+782 
-794 TWPSS
+794 
-799 LGLQIEN
+799 
-806 AESCVFYKLGFSD
+806 
-819 ERGNYYPDVFYGT
+819 
-832 LCNSIFIDSGIKLSA
+832 
-847 VNECTGCVFYGNNS
+847 
-861 YVANPFGAVSSYT
+861 
-874 MSNVVGSTLSIEQ
+874 
-887 VRYDPKTG
+887 
-895 NTTLQIYTGN
+895 
-905 YTEFIMRRF
+905 
-914 AEMLGGILVSFD
+914 
-926 RVTCVIELPCAEITD
+926 
-941 ILVEQDELTL
+941 
-951 DTGMTY
+951 
-957 GLHPTVQ
+957 
-964 PNETAS
+964 
-970 ALQLCYESLNPDIAQ
+970 
-985 VSAEGRIQPLAQG
+985 
-998 DAVIRISSPDGSVWR
+998 
-1013 DVTVHVVDL
+1013 
-1022 VDITAIIPAQTA
+1022 
-1034 LRMNVGTRQRLTYK
+1034 
-1048 LEPANTTR
+1048 
-1056 TGITFSSDDED
+1056 
-1067 VVTVD
+1067 
-1072 SRGMLTAVAP
+1072 
-1082 GAATVTVASETAP
+1082 
-1095 EVFAQVEVEVVRPV
+1095 
-1109 EDIRFAE
+1109 
-1116 NIYFTAL
+1116 
-1123 GAEEDDLGLIIEP
+1123 
-1136 ANATDQTVIWESSN
+1136 
-1150 PEVCY
+1150 
-1155 VDETGTLIKEK
+1155 
-1166 AGRATLRA
+1166 
-1174 TAHGTESYAEITIC
+1174 
-1188 VMGEKTMAHVVD
+1188 
-1200 LQSAGAYY
+1200 
-1208 QRSDL
+1208 
-1213 VYYNYC
+1213 
-1219 VLDDGTLWRWGG
+1219 
-1231 ELIVPE
+1231 
-1237 QLPCQNVIGVAA
+1237 
-1249 GYGSYLFV
+1249 
-1257 LHPDGI
+1257 
-1263 LDYYSHDTLRQDA
+1263 
-1276 FLTEVQAVAG
+1276 
-1286 GFSSYYGR
+1286 SYYF
-1294 YCGYAL
+1294 YAL
-1300 KSDGTVWTWKND
+1300 KTDGTVWTWQNNG
-1312 ETPQQIFGVTQV
+1312 TPRQILGVTQV

-1329 YDASVAMLT
+1329 SYESVVMLT

-1344 CAGYAF
+1344 RASDVQ
-1350 DPALVCSD
+1350 DPQLVCSG
-1358 AVGLEKNGEAESWN
+1358 AVGLEKNHGLGN
-1372 YTVEFADSYAV
+1372 IYYYTVEFEDSYAV
-1383 YSGTR
+1383 YSGTSR
-1388 RWKTVA
+1388 QKTVA
-1394 KTAEHEQVNDYR
+1394 KTAEHELVNDYR

-1417 KGNNSYGALGF
+1417 KGRNDYGALGL
-1428 GEGMVPPTE
+1428 GADIDSVSE

-1468 MGRNN
+1468 MGQNSGHE
-1473 QRQLADLSTEDRY
+1473 LANLSTATRY

-1499 EPFALTGTNVGA
+1499 EPFALTVTNAGA

-1536 ITLQDGDGNSVSLGK
+1536 ITLRDGDGNSVSLGK

-1901 NSSVILPEEDPTAG
+1901 NSSVILPEEDPTTE
-1915 GRTLGSFVDSDVE
+1915 GRTLGAFVDSDVE

>member
-52 DPEEFPYASDNVLV
+52 DPEDFPYASDNVLV

-215 EIPGNSIDD
+215 EIPGNGIDD

-342 GMPNEGLISLPN
+342 GLPN
-354 YPAALPYVLGVMSV
+354 GAVPSYPAALPYVLGVMSV
-368 DRSGVES
+368 DRSGAES
-375 SFTNYDSIAY
+375 YFTNFDDTAF
-385 NNVEYEL
+385 NEVEYEL

-453 HAQCYDPNLHGLH
+453 HAQCYNPKKHGLH

-498 YSEANNGDGV
+498 YSETNNGDGV

-525 GMSRDTLVT
+525 GMSRDTMVT

-540 AGLPCKYMQFSADG
+540 AGLPCNYVQFSADG

-582 EFILDWEHPFLMR
+582 EFILDWERPFLMR

-621 DDADYTSVSAIT
+621 DDADYTSRSAIT

-650 TLTREN
+650 ILTREN

-713 PVRLFPSELMSNYRV
+713 PVRLFPSELMSAYRV
-728 QIYESDD
+728 QIYESGNGD
-735 GYVSL
+735 VSL
-740 RYTDVVNGYFYDN
+740 RYTDVVNGYFNRISAAY
-753 DQPQSSRW
+753 
-761 RGIRYAFGCEFSR
+761 GCEFRMRTSGDV
-774 NYNYRDTN
+774 YYRELRSD
-782 IFYRHFNGTAVE
+782 GTVAKCA
-794 TWPSS
+794 TS
-799 LGLQIEN
+799 IYFRITAAEN
-806 AESCVFYKLGFSD
+806 CAFYKLVSYSGGYCM
-819 ERGNYYPDVFYGT
+819 GNYKD
-832 LCNSIFIDSGIKLSA
+832 CIFVDCGLSLGGYY
-847 VNECTGCVFYGNNS
+847 EGCVFYGNNWS
-861 YVANPFGAVSSYT
+861 YCHNSYT
-874 MSNVVGSTLSIEQ
+874 EGLSDSNLSVEQ
-887 VRYDPKTG
+887 VRYDPNTG
-895 NTTLQIYTGN
+895 TTRVRVYGVSEPIL
-905 YTEFIMRRF
+905 RRF
-914 AEMLGGILVSFD
+914 AASLGGALSDRISGNYYYYDIILS
-926 RVTCVIELPCAEITD
+926 CAEITD

-957 GLHPTVQ
+957 GLQPTVQ
-964 PNETAS
+964 PSETAS
-970 ALQLCYESLNPDIAQ
+970 VLQLCYESLNPDIAQ

-1022 VDITAIIPAQTA
+1022 VDITAIIPTQTA
-1034 LRMNVGTRQRLTYK
+1034 LRMNVGTRQQLTYK

-1082 GAATVTVASETAP
+1082 GTATVTMTSETAP
-1095 EVFAQVEVEVVRPV
+1095 EVFAQVEVEVVQPV

-1166 AGRATLRA
+1166 TGSATLRA
-1174 TAHGTESYAEITIC
+1174 TAHGTELYAEITVI
-1188 VMGEKTMAHVVD
+1188 VMEEDTTLHVVD
-1200 LQSAGAYY
+1200 MKYIQGNSGYGYY
-1208 QRSDL
+1208 CIL
-1213 VYYNYC
+1213 A
-1219 VLDDGTLWRWGG
+1219 DGSLWRWGD
-1231 ELIVPE
+1231 ERIAPE
-1237 QLPCQNVIGVAA
+1237 KLPCENVSDVAS
-1249 GYGSYLFV
+1249 YSSYLFV
-1257 LHPDGI
+1257 LHPDGT
-1263 LDYYSHDTLRQDA
+1263 LDYCSSYNNYA
-1276 FLTEVQAVAG
+1276 FLTEVTAVG
-1286 GFSSYYGR
+1286 SYYPG
-1294 YCGYAL
+1294 YFYAL
-1300 KSDGTVWTWKND
+1300 KTDGTVWTWECSNSLR
-1312 ETPQQIFGVTQV
+1312 QILGVTQV
-1324 TKIVS
+1324 TKIVLS
-1329 YDASVAMLT
+1329 GENVVMLT
-1338 QSGEVY
+1338 QSGDVY
-1344 CAGYAF
+1344 LASYVQ
-1350 DPALVCSD
+1350 DPQLVCSG
-1358 AVGLEKNGEAESWN
+1358 AVGLEQNHSNSGSFDSRK
-1372 YTVEFADSYAV
+1372 YTVEFEDSYAV
-1383 YSGTR
+1383 YRGTSR
-1388 RWKTVA
+1388 LKTVA
-1394 KTAEHEQVNDYR
+1394 KTAEHEHVSDYR
-1406 SFYLEDGIVYG
+1406 SFYLKDGIVYG
-1417 KGNNSYGALGF
+1417 KGSNSSGALGL
-1428 GEGMVPPTE
+1428 GTDVKSVSE

-1449 IFMFDYNTFVQTA
+1449 IFMFDDNTFVQTA

-1468 MGRNN
+1468 MGSNSS
-1473 QRQLADLSTEDRY
+1473 RQLADLSTETRY

-1499 EPFALTGTNVGA
+1499 EPFALTGTNTGA

-1536 ITLQDGDGNSVSLGK
+1536 ITLRDGDGNSVSLGK

-1575 TIPQNALVTKFGD
+1575 TIPKNALVTKFGD

-1609 TAQSLLLQ
+1609 AAQSLLLQ

-1650 CAQGYNTTFWHNAI
+1650 CVQGYNTTFWHNAI
-1664 LNRFTETDVEKWL
+1664 LNRFTETNVEKWL

-1702 SENAKKAAIDKQI
+1702 SESAKKAAIDKQI

-1793 YEVPG
+1793 YAVPG

-1867 ADGVHLTWT
+1867 ADGVHLTWI

-1894 NGTARKL
+1894 NGETRKL
-1901 NSSVILPEEDPTAG
+1901 NSSVILPEEDPTAE

>member
-1 MKKAISLLLTVTLL
+1 MCYIIFNKIRRDPYEKGSILASGCCSA
-15 FSLATPIFAGHAENA
+15 FSLATPVFAGKAEST
-30 EPAQTAKNVLTEPFD
+30 EPAQNTENALTEPFD
-45 LAQEDSF
+45 LAQEGNF
-52 DPEEFPYASDNVLV
+52 DPEEFPYAQDNVLV

-73 DAVTPAL
+73 DAVTPVL

-119 LDQMV
+119 LDQVV

-193 VIDTGVDDTHEDL
+193 VIDTGVDYTHEDL

-215 EIPGNSIDD
+215 EIPGNGIDD

-315 SACSIAVQDALEK
+315 SACSIAVQDALAK

-453 HAQCYDPNLHGLH
+453 HAQCYDPKLHGLH

-485 ISLSDYMVFDLSK
+485 IRLSDYMVFDLSK

-540 AGLPCKYMQFSADG
+540 AGLPCNYVQFSADG
-554 ETWGE
+554 EIWGE

-713 PVRLFPSELMSNYRV
+713 HVRLFPSELMSAYRV
-728 QIYESDD
+728 QIYESGD

-740 RYTDVVNGYFYDN
+740 RYTDVVNGYFSSDDN
-753 DQPQSSRW
+753 PSRSYPGISSA
-761 RGIRYAFGCEFSR
+761 YGCEFRR
-774 NYNYRDTN
+774 NFNDKRVLYRCLS
-782 IFYRHFNGTAVE
+782 GGKVE
-794 TWPSS
+794 TGSDAVVLNIS
-799 LGLQIEN
+799 K
-806 AESCVFYKLGFSD
+806 AESCAFYKMGISSD
-819 ERGNYYPDVFYGT
+819 SSWADFNYGNYKG
-832 LCNSIFIDSGIKLSA
+832 CIFVDSRMYLKGSY
-847 VNECTGCVFYGNNS
+847 TDCVFYGNYS
-861 YVANPFGAVSSYT
+861 RATDGTTAVSSYT
-874 MSNVVGSTLSIEQ
+874 AKKADSTLSVTQ
-887 VRYDPKTG
+887 VHYDPNTG
-895 NTTLQIYTGN
+895 TTRVRVEGVPFL
-905 YTEFIMRRF
+905 RRF
-914 AEMLGGILVSFD
+914 AESLGGALSDSIPGKYVRYYD
-926 RVTCVIELPCAEITD
+926 IILPCAEITD
-941 ILVEQDELTL
+941 ILVDQDELTL

-957 GLHPTVQ
+957 GLQPTVQ
-964 PNETAS
+964 PSETAS
-970 ALQLCYESLNPDIAQ
+970 ALQLCYESLDPDVAQ

-998 DAVIRISSPDGSVWR
+998 DAIIRISSPDGSVWR

-1022 VDITAIIPAQTA
+1022 VDITAIVPTQTA

-1048 LEPANTTR
+1048 LEPVNTTR
-1056 TGITFSSDDED
+1056 TGIAFSSDDED

-1082 GAATVTVASETAP
+1082 GTATVTVASETAP

-1136 ANATDQTVIWESSN
+1136 ANATDQAVIWESSN

-1166 AGRATLRA
+1166 TGSATLRA
-1174 TAHGTESYAEITIC
+1174 TAHGTEIYDEITVC
-1188 VMGEKTMAHVVD
+1188 VTEGESRPRVVD
-1200 LQSAGAYY
+1200 IF
-1208 QRSDL
+1208 QRHS
-1213 VYYNYC
+1213 VYYC
-1219 VLDDGTLWRWGG
+1219 ILDDGSLWRWGDK
-1231 ELIVPE
+1231 LIVPE
-1237 QLPCQNVIGVAA
+1237 QLPVEDVSDITVNN
-1249 GYGSYLFV
+1249 SYSEFLV
-1257 LHPDGI
+1257 LHPNGTVDSYANSGAI
-1263 LDYYSHDTLRQDA
+1263 QEEAVLTDVADITGSYSNGYY
-1276 FLTEVQAVAG
+1276 
-1286 GFSSYYGR
+1286 
-1294 YCGYAL
+1294 YAL
-1300 KSDGTVWTWKND
+1300 KFDGTVWTWKLAGK
-1312 ETPQQIFGVTQV
+1312 PQQILGVFQV
-1324 TKIVS
+1324 SQIVPS
-1329 YDASVAMLT
+1329 DFTVAMLT
-1338 QSGEVY
+1338 QSGDVY
-1344 CAGYAF
+1344 LAGYGH
-1350 DPALVCSD
+1350 DPKLVCSD
-1358 AVGLEKNGEAESWN
+1358 AVGLQENSPNSYGY
-1372 YTVEFADSYAV
+1372 YTVELEDSYAV
-1383 YSGTR
+1383 YSEAGLQ
-1388 RWKTVA
+1388 KTV
-1394 KTAEHEQVNDYR
+1394 KKRAEPLRVNYYR
-1406 SFYLEDGIVYG
+1406 SFYVKDGSVYG
-1417 KGNNSYGALGF
+1417 SGYNGYGSLGVGMTDNS
-1428 GEGMVPPTE
+1428 VSE
-1437 YTAIPGI
+1437 YTALPGI

-1468 MGRNN
+1468 MGSNSS
-1473 QRQLADLSTEDRY
+1473 RQLADLSTEDRY

-1499 EPFALTGTNVGA
+1499 EPFALTDTNVGA

-1536 ITLQDGDGNSVSLGK
+1536 ITLRDGDGNSVSLGK

-1609 TAQSLLLQ
+1609 AAQSLLLQ

-1636 TWTAEKIL
+1636 TWTEEKIL

-1664 LNRFTETDVEKWL
+1664 LNRFTETNVEKWL
-1677 RIQAPDGNSDTV
+1677 RIQAPDGSSDTV

-1702 SENAKKAAIDKQI
+1702 SESAKEAAIDKQI

-1725 RINEGTILETIP
+1725 RINEGTILETTP
-1737 EDVWPCVAGVSLTD
+1737 EDVWPCVAGVSLSD
-1751 KSGKPVSVVANEEVT
+1751 KSGKNVSVVGNEEVT
-1766 FTVRFNRDMDTD
+1766 FTVRFNRDMDMD

-1852 DTSSAQAMIMQGAAE
+1852 DTSSAQAMIMQGHAE

-1894 NGTARKL
+1894 NGATRKL
-1901 NSSVILPEEDPTAG
+1901 NSSVILPEEDPTAE

-1928 GGKRYYY
+1928 GGTRYYY
-1935 SFTVVPTDVGAAESQ
+1935 SFTVVPTDVGAEESKA
-1950 PSGRVS
+1950 SGRTS
-1956 VVAKDVE
+1956 VVAMDIE
-1963 APQVVHTPVFSA
+1963 APQIVHTPVLSA

-2006 SWNTLEMASSNDK
+2006 SWNALDMASSNDK

-2026 DAVTLAGLEYYI
+2026 DVVTLAGLEYYI

-2064 GADVDS
+2064 SADADS

-2079 ITLKDALQMLRIAVS
+2079 ITLKDALQMLRISVG

-2101 QTARGDINGNGMIDI
+2101 QITRGDINGNGEIDI
-2116 ADVLRVMQYVNG
+2116 ADVLRVVQYVNG
-2128 EISSV
+2128 DIPSV
-2133 RTAPK
+2133 RDVPK

>member
-105 SGVLPPQ
+105 NGVLPPQ

-215 EIPGNSIDD
+215 EIPGNGIDD

-342 GMPNEGLISLPN
+342 GLPN
-354 YPAALPYVLGVMSV
+354 GAVPSYPAALPYVLGVMSV
-368 DRSGVES
+368 DRSGAES
-375 SFTNYDSIAY
+375 YFTNFDDTAF
-385 NNVEYEL
+385 NEVEYEL

-453 HAQCYDPNLHGLH
+453 HAQCYDPKLHGLH

-485 ISLSDYMVFDLSK
+485 ISLSDYMVFDLPK

-540 AGLPCKYMQFSADG
+540 AGLPCNYVQFSADG

-582 EFILDWEHPFLMR
+582 EFILDWDHPFLMR

-621 DDADYTSVSAIT
+621 DDADYTSRSAIT

-713 PVRLFPSELMSNYRV
+713 PVRLFPSELMSAYRV
-728 QIYESDD
+728 QIYESGD

-740 RYTDVVNGYFYDN
+740 RYTDVVNGYFNRISAAY
-753 DQPQSSRW
+753 
-761 RGIRYAFGCEFSR
+761 GCEFR
-774 NYNYRDTN
+774 MRTGGDVYYRELRSD
-782 IFYRHFNGTAVE
+782 GTVAKCA
-794 TWPSS
+794 TS
-799 LGLQIEN
+799 IYFRITAAEN
-806 AESCVFYKLGFSD
+806 CAFYKLVSYSGSYCM
-819 ERGNYYPDVFYGT
+819 GNYKD
-832 LCNSIFIDSGIKLSA
+832 CIFVDCGLSLGGYY
-847 VNECTGCVFYGNNS
+847 EGCVFYGNNRS
-861 YVANPFGAVSSYT
+861 YCHNSYT
-874 MSNVVGSTLSIEQ
+874 EGLSDSNLSVEQ
-887 VRYDPKTG
+887 VRYDPNTG
-895 NTTLQIYTGN
+895 ATTLRVRAGGYTDAV
-905 YTEFIMRRF
+905 MRRF
-914 AEMLGGILVSFD
+914 AESLGGTLTGSRYQYSRNSFSYYD
-926 RVTCVIELPCAEITD
+926 YDIELPCAEITD

-957 GLHPTVQ
+957 GLQPTVQ
-964 PNETAS
+964 PSETAS

-1013 DVTVHVVDL
+1013 DITVHVVDL
-1022 VDITAIIPAQTA
+1022 VDITAIVPAQTA
-1034 LRMNVGTRQRLTYK
+1034 LRMNVGTRQQLTCR

-1056 TGITFSSDDED
+1056 AGISFSSDDED

-1095 EVFAQVEVEVVRPV
+1095 EIFAQVEVEVVQPV
-1109 EDIRFAE
+1109 TDIRFAE
-1116 NIYFTAL
+1116 DVYLTAL

-1136 ANATDQTVIWESSN
+1136 ANATDQAVIWESSN
-1150 PEVCY
+1150 PEICY

-1166 AGRATLRA
+1166 TGSATLRA
-1174 TAHGTESYAEITIC
+1174 TAHGTDLYAEITVC
-1188 VMGEKTMAHVVD
+1188 VTEGATFPRVVD
-1200 LQSAGAYY
+1200 MTSCYYYNSNSGKYGSAYY
-1208 QRSDL
+1208 
-1213 VYYNYC
+1213 C
-1219 VLDDGTLWRWGG
+1219 IFADGSLWRWGG
-1231 ELIVPE
+1231 SLITPE
-1237 QLPCQNVIGVAA
+1237 QLPIENVSGIASSGISLYA
-1249 GYGSYLFV
+1249 
-1257 LHPDGI
+1257 LHPDGTVDSCNWAGK
-1263 LDYYSHDTLRQDA
+1263 LMQAT
-1276 FLTEVQAVAG
+1276 FLTEVAEIIG
-1286 GFSSYYGR
+1286 DHGYY
-1294 YCGYAL
+1294 YAL
-1300 KSDGTVWTWKND
+1300 KTDGTVWTWKSD
-1312 ETPQQIFGVTQV
+1312 VYLRQILGVTKV

-1329 YDASVAMLT
+1329 SYGSVSMLT

-1344 CAGYAF
+1344 YAGYDT
-1350 DPALVCSD
+1350 DPILVCGS
-1358 AVGLEKNGEAESWN
+1358 AVGLEKNHHYENNE
-1372 YTVEFADSYAV
+1372 YTIEFEDSYAV
-1383 YSGTR
+1383 YNGTSCR
-1388 RWKTVA
+1388 KTVA
-1394 KTAEHEQVNDYR
+1394 KTAEHEHVSDYR

-1417 KGNNSYGALGF
+1417 KGRNDYGALGL
-1428 GEGMVPPTE
+1428 GSDVKSVSE
-1437 YTAIPGI
+1437 YTALPGI
-1444 ENAES
+1444 EDAES

-1468 MGRNN
+1468 MGQNSSRE
-1473 QRQLADLSTEDRY
+1473 LADLSTATRY

-1499 EPFALTGTNVGA
+1499 EPFALTGTNTGA

-1536 ITLQDGDGNSVSLGK
+1536 ITLRDGDGNSVSLGK

-1575 TIPQNALVTKFGD
+1575 TIPKNALVTKFGN
-1588 GNDATTV
+1588 GNDAITV

-1609 TAQSLLLQ
+1609 AAQSLLLQ

-1636 TWTAEKIL
+1636 TWTEEKIL

-1664 LNRFTETDVEKWL
+1664 LNRFTETNVEKWL

-1702 SENAKKAAIDKQI
+1702 SESAKKAAIDKQI

-1867 ADGVHLTWT
+1867 TDGVHLTWT

-1894 NGTARKL
+1894 NGETRKL
-1901 NSSVILPEEDPTAG
+1901 NSSVILPEEDPTTE
-1915 GRTLGSFVDSDVE
+1915 GRTLGAFVDSDVE

>member
-206 RDNMWVNEK
+206 WDNMWVNEK
-215 EIPGNSIDD
+215 EIPGNGIDD

-453 HAQCYDPNLHGLH
+453 HAQCYDPTPSGHGSH

-534 VDTYSE
+534 VDTYSA
-540 AGLPCKYMQFSADG
+540 AGLPCNYVQFSADG

-621 DDADYTSVSAIT
+621 DNADYTSRSAIT

-740 RYTDVVNGYFYDN
+740 RYTDVVNGYFYSNDN
-753 DQPQSSRW
+753 PPYSTY
-761 RGIRYAFGCEFSR
+761 RGISAAYGCEFRR
-774 NYNYRDTN
+774 NYNDRQVYYRYLDG
-782 IFYRHFNGTAVE
+782 GTVR
-794 TWPSS
+794 TSGNS
-799 LGLQIEN
+799 LSFHISK
-806 AESCVFYKLGFSD
+806 AECCAFYKMGSYRGAD
-819 ERGNYYPDVFYGT
+819 YNRGNYEGCIFVDSRMYLQGT
-832 LCNSIFIDSGIKLSA
+832 YTD
-847 VNECTGCVFYGNNS
+847 CVFYGNYSRAKN
-861 YVANPFGAVSSYT
+861 GTTAVSSYT
-874 MSNVVGSTLSIEQ
+874 ASSGGSNLSVQQ
-887 VRYDPKTG
+887 VRYDPNTG
-895 NTTLQIYTGN
+895 TTRVRVYGVSEPIL
-905 YTEFIMRRF
+905 RRF
-914 AEMLGGILVSFD
+914 AASLGGTLSD
-926 RVTCVIELPCAEITD
+926 RIPGYYNCYDIILPCAEITD

-957 GLHPTVQ
+957 GLQPTVQ
-964 PNETAS
+964 PSETAS
-970 ALQLCYESLNPDIAQ
+970 ALQLCYESLNPEIAQ
-985 VSAEGRIQPLAQG
+985 VSAEGRIQPLTQG
-998 DAVIRISSPDGSVWR
+998 DAIIRISSPDGSVWR
-1013 DVTVHVVDL
+1013 DVAVHVVDL
-1022 VDITAIIPAQTA
+1022 VDITAIVPAQTA

-1056 TGITFSSDDED
+1056 TGIAFSSDDED

-1082 GAATVTVASETAP
+1082 GAATVTVASETAS
-1095 EVFAQVEVEVVRPV
+1095 EVCAQVEVEVVYPV
-1109 EDIRFAE
+1109 TDIRFAE

-1123 GAEEDDLGLIIEP
+1123 GAEEDDLGLVIEP

-1150 PEVCY
+1150 PEICY

-1166 AGRATLRA
+1166 TGSATLRA
-1174 TAHGTESYAEITIC
+1174 TAHGTEIYDEITVC
-1188 VMGEKTMAHVVD
+1188 VTEGESRPRVVD
-1200 LQSAGAYY
+1200 IFKSSSNYY
-1208 QRSDL
+1208 
-1213 VYYNYC
+1213 C
-1219 VLDDGTLWRWGG
+1219 ILDDGSLWRWGDK
-1231 ELIVPE
+1231 LIVPE
-1237 QLPCQNVIGVAA
+1237 QLPVEDARGVAVWND
-1249 GYGSYLFV
+1249 LFV
-1257 LHPDGI
+1257 LHSDGA
-1263 LDYYSHDTLRQDA
+1263 LNRYSSQGEVIQTA
-1276 FLTEVQAVAG
+1276 FLTDVAEVV
-1286 GFSSYYGR
+1286 
-1294 YCGYAL
+1294 GYDNDYNCAL
-1300 KSDGTVWTWKND
+1300 KADGSVWTWRYMNA
-1312 ETPQQIFGVTQV
+1312 PRQILGVSQV

-1329 YDASVAMLT
+1329 SYEGVAMLT

-1344 CAGYAF
+1344 YADYDT
-1350 DPALVCSD
+1350 DPMLVCSD
-1358 AVGLEKNGEAESWN
+1358 AVGLEKNHDSGN
-1372 YTVEFADSYAV
+1372 YTVEFEDSYAV
-1383 YSGTR
+1383 YNVTSCR
-1388 RWKTVA
+1388 KTVA
-1394 KTAEHEQVNDYR
+1394 KTAEHELVNDYR

-1417 KGNNSYGALGF
+1417 KGSNDCGALGL
-1428 GEGMVPPTE
+1428 GADVDSVSE

-1468 MGRNN
+1468 MGQNSGHE
-1473 QRQLADLSTEDRY
+1473 LADLSTVTRY

-1499 EPFALTGTNVGA
+1499 EPFALTGTNAGA

-1523 FNEYLIRGSNFRS
+1523 FNGYLIRGSNFRS

-1560 VTAAL
+1560 ATAAL

-1798 AYTDARTWQGTTTL
+1798 AYTDARTWHGTTTL

-1894 NGTARKL
+1894 NGETRKL
-1901 NSSVILPEEDPTAG
+1901 NSSVILPEEDPTTE
-1915 GRTLGSFVDSDVE
+1915 GRTLGAFVDSDVE

-2070 LGDLDGDGL
+2070 LGDLDGDGRSPSR
-2079 ITLKDALQMLRIAVS
+2079 MRCRCCGS
-2094 LDTPTAE
+2094 P
-2101 QTARGDINGNGMIDI
+2101 
-2116 ADVLRVMQYVNG
+2116 
-2128 EISSV
+2128 
-2133 RTAPK
+2133 
-2138 A
+2138 

>member
-105 SGVLPPQ
+105 NGVLPPQ

-215 EIPGNSIDD
+215 EIPGNGIDD

-453 HAQCYDPNLHGLH
+453 HAQCYDPTPSGHGSH

-540 AGLPCKYMQFSADG
+540 AGLPCKYVQFSADG

-621 DDADYTSVSAIT
+621 DDADYTSRSAIT

-713 PVRLFPSELMSNYRV
+713 HVRLFPSELMSNYRV
-728 QIYESDD
+728 EIYESGG

-740 RYTDVVNGYFYDN
+740 CYTDVVNGYLSGS
-753 DQPQSSRW
+753 SSR
-761 RGIRYAFGCEFSR
+761 GISAAYGCEFRR
-774 NYNYRDTN
+774 NYNDRQVYYRYLDG
-782 IFYRHFNGTAVE
+782 GTVR
-794 TWPSS
+794 TSYGS
-799 LGLQIEN
+799 LTFRITT
-806 AESCVFYKLGFSD
+806 AECCAFYKLGDTYYYYSD
-819 ERGNYYPDVFYGT
+819 RSYGNYES
-832 LCNSIFIDSGIKLSA
+832 CIFVDCGICFCGSY
-847 VNECTGCVFYGNNS
+847 EDCVFYGNNNRDKS
-861 YVANPFGAVSSYT
+861 GDTVTSSYT
-874 MSNVVGSTLSIEQ
+874 ASNGGSKLSVKQ
-887 VRYDPKTG
+887 VHYDPNTG
-895 NTTLQIYTGN
+895 TTRVRVYYGRVSERAL
-905 YTEFIMRRF
+905 RRF
-914 AEMLGGILVSFD
+914 AESLGGALSDEIPGNYD
-926 RVTCVIELPCAEITD
+926 WYYDIILPCAEITD

-957 GLHPTVQ
+957 GLQPTVQ
-964 PNETAS
+964 PSETAS
-970 ALQLCYESLNPDIAQ
+970 ALQLCYESLNPEIAQ

-998 DAVIRISSPDGSVWR
+998 DAIIRISSPDGSVWR
-1013 DVTVHVVDL
+1013 DITVHVVDL
-1022 VDITAIIPAQTA
+1022 VDITAIVPAQTA

-1056 TGITFSSDDED
+1056 TGISFSSDDED

-1082 GAATVTVASETAP
+1082 GTATVTVASETAP
-1095 EVFAQVEVEVVRPV
+1095 EVFAQVEVEVVQPV
-1109 EDIRFAE
+1109 TDIRFAE

-1166 AGRATLRA
+1166 TGSATLRA
-1174 TAHGTESYAEITIC
+1174 TAHGTDLYAEITVC
-1188 VMGEKTMAHVVD
+1188 VTEGESRSRVVD
-1200 LQSAGAYY
+1200 IFKSSSNYY
-1208 QRSDL
+1208 CIL
-1213 VYYNYC
+1213 I
-1219 VLDDGTLWRWGG
+1219 LDDGSLWRWGDA
-1231 ELIVPE
+1231 LITPE
-1237 QLPCQNVIGVAA
+1237 KLPCDNVSGVA
-1249 GYGSYLFV
+1249 GYRYYLFV
-1257 LHPDGI
+1257 LHPDGT
-1263 LDYYSHDTLRQDA
+1263 LDCYSSQGEVIQTA
-1276 FLTEVQAVAG
+1276 FLTDVAEVVG
-1286 GFSSYYGR
+1286 CYNDYN
-1294 YCGYAL
+1294 CAL
-1300 KSDGTVWTWKND
+1300 KADGSVWTWIYMNA
-1312 ETPQQIFGVTQV
+1312 PRQILGVSQV

-1329 YDASVAMLT
+1329 SYEGVAMLT

-1344 CAGYAF
+1344 YAAYDA
-1350 DPALVCSD
+1350 DPMLVCSD
-1358 AVGLEKNGEAESWN
+1358 AVGLEKNHDSSN
-1372 YTVEFADSYAV
+1372 YTVEFEDSYAV
-1383 YSGTR
+1383 YNRTSCR
-1388 RWKTVA
+1388 KTVA
-1394 KTAEHEQVNDYR
+1394 KTAEHELVNDYR

-1417 KGNNSYGALGF
+1417 KGRNNYGALGL
-1428 GEGMVPPTE
+1428 GADVDSVSE
-1437 YTAIPGI
+1437 YTALPGI

-1449 IFMFDYNTFVQTA
+1449 IFMFDDNTFIQTA

-1499 EPFALTGTNVGA
+1499 EPFALTGTNTGA

-1536 ITLQDGDGNSVSLGK
+1536 ITLRDGDGNSVSLGK

-1560 VTAAL
+1560 ATAAL

-1575 TIPQNALVTKFGD
+1575 TIPQNALVTKLGD
-1588 GNDATTV
+1588 GNDAITV

-1702 SENAKKAAIDKQI
+1702 SESAKKVAIDKQI

-1894 NGTARKL
+1894 NGETRKL
-1901 NSSVILPEEDPTAG
+1901 NSSVILPEEDPTAE
-1915 GRTLGSFVDSDVE
+1915 GRTLGAFVDSDVE

-2026 DAVTLAGLEYYI
+2026 DAITLAGLEYYI

>member
-215 EIPGNSIDD
+215 EIPGNGIDD

-453 HAQCYDPNLHGLH
+453 HAQCYDPTPSGHGSH

-485 ISLSDYMVFDLSK
+485 ISLSDYMVFDLPK

-534 VDTYSE
+534 VDTYSA
-540 AGLPCKYMQFSADG
+540 AGLPCNYVQFSADG

-621 DDADYTSVSAIT
+621 DDADYTSRSAIT

-713 PVRLFPSELMSNYRV
+713 HVRLFPSELMSNYRV
-728 QIYESDD
+728 QIYESGK

-740 RYTDVVNGYFYDN
+740 RYTDVVNGYFYSNDN
-753 DQPQSSRW
+753 PSYSTY
-761 RGIRYAFGCEFSR
+761 RGISAAYGCEFRR
-774 NYNYRDTN
+774 NYNDRQVYYRYLDG
-782 IFYRHFNGTAVE
+782 GTVR
-794 TWPSS
+794 TSGNS
-799 LGLQIEN
+799 LSFHISK
-806 AESCVFYKLGFSD
+806 AECCAFYKMGSYRGAD
-819 ERGNYYPDVFYGT
+819 YNRGNYEGCIFVDSRMYLQGT
-832 LCNSIFIDSGIKLSA
+832 YTD
-847 VNECTGCVFYGNNS
+847 CVFYGNYSRAKN
-861 YVANPFGAVSSYT
+861 GTTAVSSYT
-874 MSNVVGSTLSIEQ
+874 ASSGGSNLSVQQ
-887 VRYDPKTG
+887 VRYDPNTG
-895 NTTLQIYTGN
+895 TTRVRVYGVSEPIL
-905 YTEFIMRRF
+905 RRF
-914 AEMLGGILVSFD
+914 AASLGGTLSD
-926 RVTCVIELPCAEITD
+926 RIPGYYNCYDIILPCAEITD

-957 GLHPTVQ
+957 GLQPTVQ
-964 PNETAS
+964 PSETAS
-970 ALQLCYESLNPDIAQ
+970 ALQLCYESLNPEIAQ
-985 VSAEGRIQPLAQG
+985 VSAEGRIQPLTQG
-998 DAVIRISSPDGSVWR
+998 DAIIRISSPDGSVWR
-1013 DVTVHVVDL
+1013 DVAVHVVDL
-1022 VDITAIIPAQTA
+1022 VDITAIVPAQTA

-1056 TGITFSSDDED
+1056 TGIAFSSDDED

-1082 GAATVTVASETAP
+1082 GAATVTVASETAS
-1095 EVFAQVEVEVVRPV
+1095 EVCAQVEVEVVYPV
-1109 EDIRFAE
+1109 TDIRFAE

-1123 GAEEDDLGLIIEP
+1123 GAEEDDLGLVIEP

-1150 PEVCY
+1150 PEICY

-1166 AGRATLRA
+1166 TGSVTLRA
-1174 TAHGTESYAEITIC
+1174 TAHGTEIYDEITVC
-1188 VMGEKTMAHVVD
+1188 VTEGESRPRVVD
-1200 LQSAGAYY
+1200 IFKSSSNYY
-1208 QRSDL
+1208 
-1213 VYYNYC
+1213 C
-1219 VLDDGTLWRWGG
+1219 ILDDGSLWRWGDK
-1231 ELIVPE
+1231 LIVPE
-1237 QLPCQNVIGVAA
+1237 QLPVEDARGVAVWND
-1249 GYGSYLFV
+1249 LFV
-1257 LHPDGI
+1257 LHSDGA
-1263 LDYYSHDTLRQDA
+1263 LNRYSSQGEVIQTA
-1276 FLTEVQAVAG
+1276 FLTDVAEVVG
-1286 GFSSYYGR
+1286 CYNDYN
-1294 YCGYAL
+1294 CAL
-1300 KSDGTVWTWKND
+1300 KADGSVWTWRYMNA
-1312 ETPQQIFGVTQV
+1312 PRQILGVSQV

-1329 YDASVAMLT
+1329 SYEGVAMLT

-1344 CAGYAF
+1344 YATMIPTQCWSAATQW
-1350 DPALVCSD
+1350 DLKKIMIPAIIPS
-1358 AVGLEKNGEAESWN
+1358 
-1372 YTVEFADSYAV
+1372 
-1383 YSGTR
+1383 
-1388 RWKTVA
+1388 
-1394 KTAEHEQVNDYR
+1394 
-1406 SFYLEDGIVYG
+1406 
-1417 KGNNSYGALGF
+1417 NSRILMQFTTGP
-1428 GEGMVPPTE
+1428 V
-1437 YTAIPGI
+1437 
-1444 ENAES
+1444 
-1449 IFMFDYNTFVQTA
+1449 V
-1462 DGKLYG
+1462 GKLW
-1468 MGRNN
+1468 
-1473 QRQLADLSTEDRY
+1473 QRQ
-1486 TPVRVLLGLQPNE
+1486 
-1499 EPFALTGTNVGA
+1499 
-1511 GDVLTEQELVLD
+1511 
-1523 FNEYLIRGSNFRS
+1523 RS
-1536 ITLQDGDGNSVSLGK
+1536 
-1551 AELRLDKLT
+1551 
-1560 VTAAL
+1560 
-1565 GFEEGVEYTL
+1565 
-1575 TIPQNALVTKFGD
+1575 
-1588 GNDATTV
+1588 
-1595 TFTFSAQEELPLTY
+1595 
-1609 TAQSLLLQ
+1609 
-1617 TQSTLPSGAVTD
+1617 
-1629 DDAVAAR
+1629 
-1636 TWTAEKIL
+1636 
-1644 ARWDDF
+1644 
-1650 CAQGYNTTFWHNAI
+1650 
-1664 LNRFTETDVEKWL
+1664 
-1677 RIQAPDGNSDTV
+1677 
-1689 IGLGGNYWGTDGM
+1689 M
-1702 SENAKKAAIDKQI
+1702 S
-1715 IDNRDFKTLA
+1715 
-1725 RINEGTILETIP
+1725 
-1737 EDVWPCVAGVSLTD
+1737 
-1751 KSGKPVSVVANEEVT
+1751 
-1766 FTVRFNRDMDTD
+1766 M
-1778 IPLEVRF
+1778 
-1785 GSAYPYAD
+1785 
-1793 YEVPG
+1793 
-1798 AYTDARTWQGTTTL
+1798 
-1812 RTIIENGYQFWSIG
+1812 
-1826 NGRSAAAEDGSHLK
+1826 
-1840 LYQDWGRFSFRI
+1840 
-1852 DTSSAQAMIMQGAAE
+1852 
-1867 ADGVHLTWT
+1867 
-1876 QDDYG
+1876 
-1881 TLAGYNVYRADSE
+1881 
-1894 NGTARKL
+1894 
-1901 NSSVILPEEDPTAG
+1901 
-1915 GRTLGSFVDSDVE
+1915 
-1928 GGKRYYY
+1928 
-1935 SFTVVPTDVGAAESQ
+1935 
-1950 PSGRVS
+1950 
-1956 VVAKDVE
+1956 
-1963 APQVVHTPVFSA
+1963 
-1975 VTGKK
+1975 
-1980 LEISAL
+1980 
-1986 VTDNVAVTGVTL
+1986 
-1998 HYRTVGAA
+1998 
-2006 SWNTLEMASSNDK
+2006 
-2019 YFAYLPA
+2019 
-2026 DAVTLAGLEYYI
+2026 
-2038 AATDGVSTT
+2038 
-2047 YAGGR
+2047 
-2052 DETRPYVITVQQ
+2052 
-2064 GADVDS
+2064 
-2070 LGDLDGDGL
+2070 
-2079 ITLKDALQMLRIAVS
+2079 
-2094 LDTPTAE
+2094 
-2101 QTARGDINGNGMIDI
+2101 
-2116 ADVLRVMQYVNG
+2116 
-2128 EISSV
+2128 
-2133 RTAPK
+2133 
-2138 A
+2138 

>member
-105 SGVLPPQ
+105 NGVLPPQ

-215 EIPGNSIDD
+215 EIPGNGIDD

-354 YPAALPYVLGVMSV
+354 YPAALPYILGVMSV

-453 HAQCYDPNLHGLH
+453 HAQCYDPTPSGHGSH

-485 ISLSDYMVFDLSK
+485 ISLSDYMVFDLPK

-540 AGLPCKYMQFSADG
+540 AGLPCNYVQFSADG

-621 DDADYTSVSAIT
+621 DNADYTSCSAIT

-713 PVRLFPSELMSNYRV
+713 HVRLFPSELMSNYRV
-728 QIYESDD
+728 QIYESGK

-740 RYTDVVNGYFYDN
+740 RYTDVVNGYFYSN
-753 DQPQSSRW
+753 DYPQPGISSA
-761 RGIRYAFGCEFSR
+761 YGCEFRR
-774 NYNYRDTN
+774 N
-782 IFYRHFNGTAVE
+782 FNDKDV
-794 TWPSS
+794 S
-799 LGLQIEN
+799 LRLLSGGKVVTGSN
-806 AESCVFYKLGFSD
+806 ALTLKISKAEGCAFYKMGSYWGAD
-819 ERGNYYPDVFYGT
+819 CNRGNYEGCIFVDSCMYLQGT
-832 LCNSIFIDSGIKLSA
+832 YTD
-847 VNECTGCVFYGNNS
+847 CVFYGNYSRAKN
-861 YVANPFGAVSSYT
+861 GTTAVSSYT
-874 MSNVVGSTLSIEQ
+874 ASSGGSYLSVQQ
-887 VRYDPKTG
+887 VRYDPNTG
-895 NTTLQIYTGN
+895 TTRVRVYGVSEPIL
-905 YTEFIMRRF
+905 RRF
-914 AEMLGGILVSFD
+914 AASLGGTLSD
-926 RVTCVIELPCAEITD
+926 RIPRYYENYDIILPCAEITD

-964 PNETAS
+964 PSETAS
-970 ALQLCYESLNPDIAQ
+970 ALQLCYESLNPEIAQ

-998 DAVIRISSPDGSVWR
+998 DAIIRISSPDGSVWR

-1022 VDITAIIPAQTA
+1022 VDITAIVPAQTA

-1056 TGITFSSDDED
+1056 AGIAFSSDDED

-1123 GAEEDDLGLIIEP
+1123 GAEEDDLGLVIEP
-1136 ANATDQTVIWESSN
+1136 ANATDQAVIWESSN
-1150 PEVCY
+1150 PEICY

-1166 AGRATLRA
+1166 TGSATLRA
-1174 TAHGTESYAEITIC
+1174 TAHGTDLYAEITVC
-1188 VMGEKTMAHVVD
+1188 VTEGESRSRVVD
-1200 LQSAGAYY
+1200 IFKNYSNYY
-1208 QRSDL
+1208 
-1213 VYYNYC
+1213 C
-1219 VLDDGTLWRWGG
+1219 ILDDGSLWRWGDK
-1231 ELIVPE
+1231 LIVPE
-1237 QLPCQNVIGVAA
+1237 QLPVEDARGVAVWND
-1249 GYGSYLFV
+1249 LFV
-1257 LHPDGI
+1257 LHSDGA
-1263 LDYYSHDTLRQDA
+1263 LNRYSSQGEVIQTA
-1276 FLTEVQAVAG
+1276 FLTDVAEVVG
-1286 GFSSYYGR
+1286 CYD
-1294 YCGYAL
+1294 GYNCAL
-1300 KSDGTVWTWKND
+1300 KADGSVWTWRYMNA
-1312 ETPQQIFGVTQV
+1312 PRQILGVSQV

-1329 YDASVAMLT
+1329 SYEGVAMLT

-1344 CAGYAF
+1344 YAAYDA
-1350 DPALVCSD
+1350 DPMLVCSD
-1358 AVGLEKNGEAESWN
+1358 AVGLEKNHDSGY
-1372 YTVEFADSYAV
+1372 YTVEFEDSYAV
-1383 YSGTR
+1383 YNGTSCCE
-1388 RWKTVA
+1388 TVA

-1417 KGNNSYGALGF
+1417 KGRNNYGALGL
-1428 GEGMVPPTE
+1428 GADVDSVSE

-1499 EPFALTGTNVGA
+1499 EPFALTGTNAGA

-1536 ITLQDGDGNSVSLGK
+1536 ITLRDGDGNSVSLGK

-1575 TIPQNALVTKFGD
+1575 RIPKNALVTKFGD

-1609 TAQSLLLQ
+1609 AAQSLLQ

-1636 TWTAEKIL
+1636 TWTEEKIL
-1644 ARWDDF
+1644 ALWDDF

-1677 RIQAPDGNSDTV
+1677 RIQAPSGSSDTV

-1702 SENAKKAAIDKQI
+1702 SESAKKAAIDKQI

-1798 AYTDARTWQGTTTL
+1798 AYTDARTWQGTATL

-1894 NGTARKL
+1894 NGETRKL
-1901 NSSVILPEEDPTAG
+1901 NSSVILPEEDPTAE

>member
-52 DPEEFPYASDNVLV
+52 DPEEFPYAPDNVLV

-215 EIPGNSIDD
+215 EIPGNGIDD

-266 GIIGVAFNTRI
+266 GIIGVAFNTKI

-342 GMPNEGLISLPN
+342 GMPNEGVPN

-453 HAQCYDPNLHGLH
+453 HAQCYNPKKHGLH

-525 GMSRDTLVT
+525 GMSRDTMVT

-540 AGLPCKYMQFSADG
+540 AGLPCNYVQFSADG

-621 DDADYTSVSAIT
+621 DDADYTSCSAIT

-713 PVRLFPSELMSNYRV
+713 HVRLFPSELMSNYRV

-740 RYTDVVNGYFYDN
+740 RYTDVVNGYFNRISAAY
-753 DQPQSSRW
+753 
-761 RGIRYAFGCEFSR
+761 GCEFRMRTSGDV
-774 NYNYRDTN
+774 YYRELRSD
-782 IFYRHFNGTAVE
+782 GTVAKCA
-794 TWPSS
+794 TS
-799 LGLQIEN
+799 IYFRITAAEN
-806 AESCVFYKLGFSD
+806 CAFYKLVSYSGSYCM
-819 ERGNYYPDVFYGT
+819 GNYKD
-832 LCNSIFIDSGIKLSA
+832 CIFVDCGLSLGGYY
-847 VNECTGCVFYGNNS
+847 EGCVFYGNNWS
-861 YVANPFGAVSSYT
+861 YCHNSYT
-874 MSNVVGSTLSIEQ
+874 EGLSDSNLSVEQ
-887 VRYDPKTG
+887 VRYDPNTG
-895 NTTLQIYTGN
+895 ATTLRVRAGGYTDAV
-905 YTEFIMRRF
+905 MRRF
-914 AEMLGGILVSFD
+914 AESLGGTLTGSRYQYSRNSLSYYD
-926 RVTCVIELPCAEITD
+926 YDIELPCAEITD

-957 GLHPTVQ
+957 GLQPTVQ
-964 PNETAS
+964 PSETAS
-970 ALQLCYESLNPDIAQ
+970 ALQLCYESLDPEIAQ

-1013 DVTVHVVDL
+1013 DITVHVVDL
-1022 VDITAIIPAQTA
+1022 VDITAIVPAQTA
-1034 LRMNVGTRQRLTYK
+1034 LRMNVGARQQLTCR
-1048 LEPANTTR
+1048 LEPENTTR
-1056 TGITFSSDDED
+1056 AGISFSSDGED

-1082 GAATVTVASETAP
+1082 GTATVTVASETAP
-1095 EVFAQVEVEVVRPV
+1095 EVFVQVEVEVVQPV
-1109 EDIRFAE
+1109 TDIRFAE
-1116 NIYFTAL
+1116 DVYLTVL
-1123 GAEEDDLGLIIEP
+1123 GAEEDDMGLIIEP
-1136 ANATDQTVIWESSN
+1136 ANATDQAVIWESSN
-1150 PEVCY
+1150 PEICY

-1166 AGRATLRA
+1166 AGSATLRA
-1174 TAHGTESYAEITIC
+1174 TAHGTDLYAEITVC
-1188 VMGEKTMAHVVD
+1188 VTEGATFPRVVD
-1200 LQSAGAYY
+1200 MTSCYYYNSNSGKYGSAYY
-1208 QRSDL
+1208 
-1213 VYYNYC
+1213 C
-1219 VLDDGTLWRWGG
+1219 IFADGSLWRWGG
-1231 ELIVPE
+1231 SLITPE
-1237 QLPCQNVIGVAA
+1237 QLPIENVSGIASSGISLYA
-1249 GYGSYLFV
+1249 
-1257 LHPDGI
+1257 LHPDGTVDSCNWTGK
-1263 LDYYSHDTLRQDA
+1263 LMQAT
-1276 FLTEVQAVAG
+1276 FLTEVAEIIG
-1286 GFSSYYGR
+1286 DHGYY
-1294 YCGYAL
+1294 YAL
-1300 KSDGTVWTWKND
+1300 KTDGTVWTWKSD
-1312 ETPQQIFGVTQV
+1312 VYLRQILGVTKV

-1329 YDASVAMLT
+1329 SYGSVAMLT

-1344 CAGYAF
+1344 YADYDT
-1350 DPALVCSD
+1350 DPILVCGS
-1358 AVGLEKNGEAESWN
+1358 AVGLEKNHHYENNE
-1372 YTVEFADSYAV
+1372 YTIEFEDSYAV
-1383 YSGTR
+1383 YNGTSCR
-1388 RWKTVA
+1388 KTVA
-1394 KTAEHEQVNDYR
+1394 KTAEHELVNDYR
-1406 SFYLEDGIVYG
+1406 SFYLKDGIVYG
-1417 KGNNSYGALGF
+1417 KGRNDYGALGL
-1428 GEGMVPPTE
+1428 GVDVDSVSE

-1444 ENAES
+1444 EDAES

-1468 MGRNN
+1468 MGSNSS
-1473 QRQLADLSTEDRY
+1473 RQLADLSTETRY

-1499 EPFALTGTNVGA
+1499 EPFALTGTNTGA

-1536 ITLQDGDGNSVSLGK
+1536 ITLRDGDGNSVSLGK

-1575 TIPQNALVTKFGD
+1575 TIPKNALVTKFGD

-1609 TAQSLLLQ
+1609 AAQSLLLQ

-1650 CAQGYNTTFWHNAI
+1650 CVQGYNTTFWHNAI
-1664 LNRFTETDVEKWL
+1664 LNRFTETNVEKWL

-1702 SENAKKAAIDKQI
+1702 SESAKKAAIDKQI

-1793 YEVPG
+1793 YAVPG

-1867 ADGVHLTWT
+1867 ADGVHLTWI

-1901 NSSVILPEEDPTAG
+1901 NSSVILPEEDPTAE
-1915 GRTLGSFVDSDVE
+1915 GRTLGAFVDSDVE

>member
-215 EIPGNSIDD
+215 EIPGNGIDD

-342 GMPNEGLISLPN
+342 GLPN
-354 YPAALPYVLGVMSV
+354 GAVPSYPAALPYVLGVMSV

-453 HAQCYDPNLHGLH
+453 HAQCYDPTPSGHGSH

-525 GMSRDTLVT
+525 GMSRDTMVT

-540 AGLPCKYMQFSADG
+540 AGLPCNYVQFSADG

-621 DDADYTSVSAIT
+621 DDADYTSFSAIT

-713 PVRLFPSELMSNYRV
+713 HVRLFPSELMSNYRV
-728 QIYESDD
+728 EIYESGK

-740 RYTDVVNGYFYDN
+740 RYTDVVNGYFSSNDN
-753 DQPQSSRW
+753 PYSTYRS
-761 RGIRYAFGCEFSR
+761 ISAAYGCEFRR
-774 NYNYRDTN
+774 NYNDRQVYYRYLDG
-782 IFYRHFNGTAVE
+782 GTVR
-794 TWPSS
+794 TSYGS
-799 LGLQIEN
+799 LTFRITT
-806 AESCVFYKLGFSD
+806 AECCAFYKLGDTYFSD
-819 ERGNYYPDVFYGT
+819 RSYGNYES
-832 LCNSIFIDSGIKLSA
+832 CIFVDCGIQFA
-847 VNECTGCVFYGNNS
+847 GRYEDCVFYGNNNRDKS
-861 YVANPFGAVSSYT
+861 GDTVTSSYKA
-874 MSNVVGSTLSIEQ
+874 SSGNSYLSVQQ
-887 VRYDPKTG
+887 VRYDPDTG
-895 NTTLQIYTGN
+895 TTRVRVYGVSEPVL
-905 YTEFIMRRF
+905 RRF
-914 AEMLGGILVSFD
+914 AESLGGALALIDNFYYD
-926 RVTCVIELPCAEITD
+926 IILPCAEITD

-957 GLHPTVQ
+957 GLQPTVQ
-964 PNETAS
+964 PSETAN
-970 ALQLCYESLNPDIAQ
+970 ALQLCYESLNPEIAQ

-1022 VDITAIIPAQTA
+1022 VDITAIVPTQTA
-1034 LRMNVGTRQRLTYK
+1034 LRMNVGTRQKLTCR

-1056 TGITFSSDDED
+1056 TGISFSSDDED

-1095 EVFAQVEVEVVRPV
+1095 EVFAQVEVEVVCPV
-1109 EDIRFAE
+1109 TDIRFAE

-1123 GAEEDDLGLIIEP
+1123 GAEEDDLGLVIEP

-1150 PEVCY
+1150 PEICY

-1166 AGRATLRA
+1166 TGSATLRA
-1174 TAHGTESYAEITIC
+1174 TAHGTDLYAEITVC
-1188 VMGEKTMAHVVD
+1188 VTEGESRSRVVD
-1200 LQSAGAYY
+1200 IFKNHSNYY
-1208 QRSDL
+1208 
-1213 VYYNYC
+1213 C
-1219 VLDDGTLWRWGG
+1219 ILDDGSLWRWGDK
-1231 ELIVPE
+1231 LIVPE
-1237 QLPCQNVIGVAA
+1237 QLPVEDARGVAVWND
-1249 GYGSYLFV
+1249 LFV
-1257 LHPDGI
+1257 LHSDGA
-1263 LDYYSHDTLRQDA
+1263 LDCYSSQGAVKQTA
-1276 FLTEVQAVAG
+1276 FLTDVAEVVG
-1286 GFSSYYGR
+1286 YYND
-1294 YCGYAL
+1294 YNCAL
-1300 KSDGTVWTWKND
+1300 KADGSVWTWRYMNA
-1312 ETPQQIFGVTQV
+1312 PRQILGVSQV

-1329 YDASVAMLT
+1329 SYEGVAMLT

-1344 CAGYAF
+1344 YADYDT
-1350 DPALVCSD
+1350 DPMLVCSD
-1358 AVGLEKNGEAESWN
+1358 AVGLEKNHDSSN
-1372 YTVEFADSYAV
+1372 YTVEFEDSYAV
-1383 YSGTR
+1383 YNRTSCR
-1388 RWKTVA
+1388 KTVA
-1394 KTAEHEQVNDYR
+1394 KTAEHELVNDYR

-1417 KGNNSYGALGF
+1417 KGRNNYGALGL
-1428 GEGMVPPTE
+1428 GADVDSVSE
-1437 YTAIPGI
+1437 YTALPGI

-1449 IFMFDYNTFVQTA
+1449 IFMFDDNTFIQTA

-1499 EPFALTGTNVGA
+1499 EPFALTGTNTGA

-1536 ITLQDGDGNSVSLGK
+1536 ITLRDGDGNSVSLGK

-1588 GNDATTV
+1588 GNGAITV

-1702 SENAKKAAIDKQI
+1702 SESAKKAAIDKQI

-1894 NGTARKL
+1894 NGETRKL
-1901 NSSVILPEEDPTAG
+1901 NSSVILPEEDPTAE
-1915 GRTLGSFVDSDVE
+1915 GRTLGAFVDSDVE

>member
-215 EIPGNSIDD
+215 EIPGNGIDD

-453 HAQCYDPNLHGLH
+453 HAQCYDPTPSGHGSH

-540 AGLPCKYMQFSADG
+540 AGLPCKYVQFSADG

-621 DDADYTSVSAIT
+621 DDADYTSCSAIT

-713 PVRLFPSELMSNYRV
+713 HVRLFPSELMSNYRV

-740 RYTDVVNGYFYDN
+740 RYTDVVNGYFSSDDN
-753 DQPQSSRW
+753 PSRSYFGISSA
-761 RGIRYAFGCEFSR
+761 YGCEFRR
-774 NYNYRDTN
+774 NFNDKRVLYRCLS
-782 IFYRHFNGTAVE
+782 GGKVE
-794 TWPSS
+794 TGSNALALKIS
-799 LGLQIEN
+799 K
-806 AESCVFYKLGFSD
+806 AESCAFYKMGIASD
-819 ERGNYYPDVFYGT
+819 SYWADFNYGNYEG
-832 LCNSIFIDSGIKLSA
+832 CIFVDSRMYLKG
-847 VNECTGCVFYGNNS
+847 VYTDCVFYGNYSRAKN
-861 YVANPFGAVSSYT
+861 GTTAVSSYT
-874 MSNVVGSTLSIEQ
+874 ASSGSSDLSVQQ
-887 VRYDPKTG
+887 VRYDPNTG
-895 NTTLQIYTGN
+895 TTRVRVYGMVSERVL
-905 YTEFIMRRF
+905 RRF
-914 AEMLGGILVSFD
+914 AESLGGALSDGIPGNYD
-926 RVTCVIELPCAEITD
+926 WYYDIILPCAEITD

-957 GLHPTVQ
+957 GLQPTVQ
-964 PNETAS
+964 PSETAS
-970 ALQLCYESLNPDIAQ
+970 ALQLCYESLNPEIAQ
-985 VSAEGRIQPLAQG
+985 VSAEGRIQPLTQG

-1034 LRMNVGTRQRLTYK
+1034 LRMNVGARQKLTCR

-1056 TGITFSSDDED
+1056 TGISFSSDDED

-1082 GAATVTVASETAP
+1082 GAATVTVASETAS
-1095 EVFAQVEVEVVRPV
+1095 EVCAQVEVEVVRPV

-1136 ANATDQTVIWESSN
+1136 ANATDQTAIWESSN
-1150 PEVCY
+1150 PEICY

-1166 AGRATLRA
+1166 TGSATLRA
-1174 TAHGTESYAEITIC
+1174 TAHGTDLYAEITVC
-1188 VMGEKTMAHVVD
+1188 VTEEDTTPHVVD
-1200 LQSAGAYY
+1200 MKYIQGNSGYGYY
-1208 QRSDL
+1208 CIL
-1213 VYYNYC
+1213 A
-1219 VLDDGTLWRWGG
+1219 DGSLWRWGDKR
-1231 ELIVPE
+1231 IVPE
-1237 QLPCQNVIGVAA
+1237 KLPCENVSDIAS
-1249 GYGSYLFV
+1249 YSSYLFV
-1257 LHPDGI
+1257 LHPDGT
-1263 LDYYSHDTLRQDA
+1263 LDYFYNNTLRKAA
-1276 FLTEVQAVAG
+1276 FLTEVTAVG
-1286 GFSSYYGR
+1286 GHSYYF
-1294 YCGYAL
+1294 YAL
-1300 KSDGTVWTWKND
+1300 KTDGTVWTWQNNG
-1312 ETPQQIFGVTQV
+1312 TPRQILGVTQV

-1329 YDASVAMLT
+1329 SYESVVMLT

-1344 CAGYAF
+1344 RASDVQ
-1350 DPALVCSD
+1350 DPQLVCSG
-1358 AVGLEKNGEAESWN
+1358 AVGLEKNHGLGN
-1372 YTVEFADSYAV
+1372 IYYYTVEFEDSYAV
-1383 YSGTR
+1383 YSGTSR
-1388 RWKTVA
+1388 QKTVA
-1394 KTAEHEQVNDYR
+1394 KTAEHELVNDYR
-1406 SFYLEDGIVYG
+1406 SFHLEDGIVYG
-1417 KGNNSYGALGF
+1417 KGRNDYGALGL
-1428 GEGMVPPTE
+1428 GADIDSVSE

-1468 MGRNN
+1468 MGQNSGHE
-1473 QRQLADLSTEDRY
+1473 LADLSTATRY

-1536 ITLQDGDGNSVSLGK
+1536 ITLRDGDGNSVSLGK

-1702 SENAKKAAIDKQI
+1702 SESAKKAAIDKQI

-1894 NGTARKL
+1894 NGETRKL
-1901 NSSVILPEEDPTAG
+1901 NSSVILPEEDPTAE

>member
-215 EIPGNSIDD
+215 EIPGNGIDD

-453 HAQCYDPNLHGLH
+453 HAQCYDPTPSGHGSH

-540 AGLPCKYMQFSADG
+540 AGLPCNYVQFSADG

-621 DDADYTSVSAIT
+621 DDADYTSCSAIT

-713 PVRLFPSELMSNYRV
+713 HVRLFPSELMSAYRV
-728 QIYESDD
+728 QIYESGD

-740 RYTDVVNGYFYDN
+740 RYTDVVNGYFGKISAAY
-753 DQPQSSRW
+753 
-761 RGIRYAFGCEFSR
+761 GCEFRR
-774 NYNYRDTN
+774 NYNDRQVSYRYLDG
-782 IFYRHFNGTAVE
+782 GTVR
-794 TWPSS
+794 TSGDS
-799 LGLQIEN
+799 LSFHISK
-806 AESCVFYKLGFSD
+806 AECCAFYKLGHTGSGWSSGLRD
-819 ERGNYYPDVFYGT
+819 GSYGSYES
-832 LCNSIFIDSGIKLSA
+832 CIFVDCGIQFAGSY
-847 VNECTGCVFYGNNS
+847 EDCVFYGNNNRDKS
-861 YVANPFGAVSSYT
+861 GDTVTSSYKASSGG
-874 MSNVVGSTLSIEQ
+874 SNLS
-887 VRYDPKTG
+887 VKHVLYDPDTG
-895 NTTLQIYTGN
+895 TTTLQIWAGGYTDAV
-905 YTEFIMRRF
+905 MRLF
-914 AEMLGGILVSFD
+914 AKFLGGTLTGSQHDSYPFNGYFYCSYNID
-926 RVTCVIELPCAEITD
+926 LPCAEITD

-957 GLHPTVQ
+957 GLQPTVQ
-964 PNETAS
+964 PSETAS
-970 ALQLCYESLNPDIAQ
+970 ALQLCYESLNPEIAQ
-985 VSAEGRIQPLAQG
+985 VSVEGRIQPLAQG

-1013 DVTVHVVDL
+1013 DITVHVVDL
-1022 VDITAIIPAQTA
+1022 VDITAIVPAQTA

-1056 TGITFSSDDED
+1056 TGISFSSDDED

-1095 EVFAQVEVEVVRPV
+1095 EIFAQVEVEVVRPV

-1150 PEVCY
+1150 PEICY

-1166 AGRATLRA
+1166 TGSATLRA
-1174 TAHGTESYAEITIC
+1174 TAHGTELYAEITVI
-1188 VMGEKTMAHVVD
+1188 VMEEDTSLHVVD
-1200 LQSAGAYY
+1200 MKCIQGNSGYGF
-1208 QRSDL
+1208 
-1213 VYYNYC
+1213 YC
-1219 VLDDGTLWRWGG
+1219 ILADGSLWHFGDKR
-1231 ELIVPE
+1231 ITPE
-1237 QLPCQNVIGVAA
+1237 KLPCENVSDVAS
-1249 GYGSYLFV
+1249 YSSYLFV
-1257 LHPDGI
+1257 LHPDGT
-1263 LDYYSHDTLRQDA
+1263 LDYCSSYNNYA
-1276 FLTEVQAVAG
+1276 FLTEVTAVG
-1286 GFSSYYGR
+1286 SHYPGYF
-1294 YCGYAL
+1294 YAL
-1300 KSDGTVWTWKND
+1300 KTDGTVWTWERSNSLR
-1312 ETPQQIFGVTQV
+1312 QILGVTQV
-1324 TKIVS
+1324 TKIVLS
-1329 YDASVAMLT
+1329 GENVVMLT
-1338 QSGEVY
+1338 QSGDVY
-1344 CAGYAF
+1344 LASYVQ
-1350 DPALVCSD
+1350 DPQLVCSG
-1358 AVGLEKNGEAESWN
+1358 AVGLEQNHSNSGSFDSRK
-1372 YTVEFADSYAV
+1372 YTVEFEDSYAV
-1383 YSGTR
+1383 YNGTSCR
-1388 RWKTVA
+1388 KTVA
-1394 KTAEHEQVNDYR
+1394 KTAEHEHVSDYR

-1417 KGNNSYGALGF
+1417 KGSNYMGALGL
-1428 GEGMVPPTE
+1428 GADVDSVSE

-1449 IFMFDYNTFVQTA
+1449 IFMFDDNTFVQTA

-1468 MGRNN
+1468 MGQNSGHE
-1473 QRQLADLSTEDRY
+1473 LADLSTATRY

-1536 ITLQDGDGNSVSLGK
+1536 ITLRDGDGNSVSLGK

-1575 TIPQNALVTKFGD
+1575 TIPKNALVTKFGD

-1894 NGTARKL
+1894 NGETRKL
-1901 NSSVILPEEDPTAG
+1901 NSSVILPEEDPTTE

-2101 QTARGDINGNGMIDI
+2101 QAARGDINGNGMIDI

>member
-215 EIPGNSIDD
+215 EIPGNGIDD

-328 AYTRCVLVASAGND
+328 AYTRCVLVASAGNE
-342 GMPNEGLISLPN
+342 GYSNEDYPGNKLPVLPN

-368 DRSGVES
+368 DRSGAES
-375 SFTNYDSIAY
+375 YFTNFDDTAF
-385 NNVEYEL
+385 NEVEYEL

-453 HAQCYDPNLHGLH
+453 HAQCYDPTPSGHGSH

-525 GMSRDTLVT
+525 GMSRDTMVT

-540 AGLPCKYMQFSADG
+540 AGLPCNYVQFSADG

-621 DDADYTSVSAIT
+621 DDADYTSCSAIT

-713 PVRLFPSELMSNYRV
+713 HVRLFPSELMSNYCV
-728 QIYESDD
+728 EIYESGG

-740 RYTDVVNGYFYDN
+740 RYTDVVNG
-753 DQPQSSRW
+753 
-761 RGIRYAFGCEFSR
+761 AFGKISAAYGCEFRR
-774 NYNYRDTN
+774 NYNDRPVYYRYLDGGTVRTSGNSLSFHISKAECCAFYKMGDT
-782 IFYRHFNGTAVE
+782 Y
-794 TWPSS
+794 WSS
-799 LGLQIEN
+799 GN
-806 AESCVFYKLGFSD
+806 PDYSYGSYESC
-819 ERGNYYPDVFYGT
+819 
-832 LCNSIFIDSGIKLSA
+832 IFVDCGICFCGSY
-847 VNECTGCVFYGNNS
+847 EDCVFYGNNNRDKRG
-861 YVANPFGAVSSYT
+861 YTVNSSYKASSGG
-874 MSNVVGSTLSIEQ
+874 SNLSVQQ
-887 VRYDPKTG
+887 VRYDPNTG
-895 NTTLQIYTGN
+895 TTTLQIRAGGYTDVV
-905 YTEFIMRRF
+905 MRRF
-914 AEMLGGILVSFD
+914 AEFLGGTLTGSRYQYSRNFLSYYD
-926 RVTCVIELPCAEITD
+926 YDIELPCAEITD

-951 DTGMTY
+951 DAGMTY
-957 GLHPTVQ
+957 GLQPTVQ
-964 PNETAS
+964 PSETAS
-970 ALQLCYESLNPDIAQ
+970 ALQLCYESLNPEIAQ
-985 VSAEGRIQPLAQG
+985 VSVEGRIQPLAQG

-1013 DVTVHVVDL
+1013 DITVHVVDL
-1022 VDITAIIPAQTA
+1022 VDITAIVPAQTA
-1034 LRMNVGTRQRLTYK
+1034 LRMNVGTRQWLTYK

-1056 TGITFSSDDED
+1056 TGISFSSDDED

-1095 EVFAQVEVEVVRPV
+1095 EIFAQVEVEVVRPV

-1116 NIYFTAL
+1116 DVYLTAL

-1136 ANATDQTVIWESSN
+1136 ANATDQAVIWESSN
-1150 PEVCY
+1150 PEICY

-1166 AGRATLRA
+1166 TGSATLRA
-1174 TAHGTESYAEITIC
+1174 TAHGTDLYAEITVC
-1188 VMGEKTMAHVVD
+1188 VTEGATFPRVVD
-1200 LQSAGAYY
+1200 MMSCYYYNSNSGKYGSAYY
-1208 QRSDL
+1208 
-1213 VYYNYC
+1213 C
-1219 VLDDGTLWRWGG
+1219 IFADGSLWRWGG
-1231 ELIVPE
+1231 SLITPE
-1237 QLPCQNVIGVAA
+1237 QLPIENVSGIASSGISLYA
-1249 GYGSYLFV
+1249 
-1257 LHPDGI
+1257 LHPDGTVDSCNWTGK
-1263 LDYYSHDTLRQDA
+1263 LMQAT
-1276 FLTEVQAVAG
+1276 FLTEVAEIIG
-1286 GFSSYYGR
+1286 DHGYY
-1294 YCGYAL
+1294 YAL
-1300 KSDGTVWTWKND
+1300 KTDGTVWTWKSD
-1312 ETPQQIFGVTQV
+1312 VYLRQILGVTKV

-1329 YDASVAMLT
+1329 SYGSVAMLT

-1344 CAGYAF
+1344 YADYDT
-1350 DPALVCSD
+1350 DPILVCGS
-1358 AVGLEKNGEAESWN
+1358 AVGLEKNHHYENNE
-1372 YTVEFADSYAV
+1372 YTIEFEDSYAV
-1383 YSGTR
+1383 YNGTSCR
-1388 RWKTVA
+1388 KTVA
-1394 KTAEHEQVNDYR
+1394 KTAEHEQVNYYR

-1417 KGNNSYGALGF
+1417 KGSNSSGALGL
-1428 GEGMVPPTE
+1428 GADVDSVSE
-1437 YTAIPGI
+1437 YTALPGI

-1449 IFMFDYNTFVQTA
+1449 IFMFDDNTFVQTA

-1473 QRQLADLSTEDRY
+1473 QRQLADLSTENRY

-1499 EPFALTGTNVGA
+1499 EPFALTDTNAGA

-1560 VTAAL
+1560 ATAAL

-1664 LNRFTETDVEKWL
+1664 LNRFTETNVEKWL

-1840 LYQDWGRFSFRI
+1840 LYQDWGHFSFRI

-1901 NSSVILPEEDPTAG
+1901 NSSVILPEEDPTTE

>member
-1 MKKAISLLLTVTLL
+1 MKKAISLLLTAALL
-15 FSLATPIFAGHAENA
+15 FSLATPVLAGHAETA
-30 EPAQTAKNVLTEPFD
+30 ESAPEDANVLTEPFD
-45 LAQEDSF
+45 LAQKEIF
-52 DPEEFPYASDNVLV
+52 DPEDFPYAPDNVLV

-80 AQCGVARLEHLFD
+80 AQCGVKELEHLFD
-93 TDEGRWFTAHLE
+93 TDDGRWFTAYLE
-105 SGVLPPQ
+105 SGILPAQ
-112 ALEALRQ
+112 ALESLRQ
-119 LDQMV
+119 LEQVV
-124 TAEYNYIYQT
+124 TAEYNYIYKT

-186 KSDVVVA
+186 KPDVVVA
-193 VIDTGVDDTHEDL
+193 VIDTGVDYTHEDL

-215 EIPGNSIDD
+215 EIPGNGIDD
-224 DGNGYVDDVY
+224 DGNGYIDDIY

-245 SDDHGHGTH
+245 TDDHGHGTH
-254 VAGVIAADNNFK
+254 VAGVIAADNNLK
-266 GIIGVAFNTRI
+266 GIVGVAFNTKI

-283 MSSGYFHQDAIAKA
+283 MSSGYFHQDDIAKA
-297 ILYAYN
+297 ILYAYD

-315 SACSIAVQDALEK
+315 SACSIAVQDALAK

-342 GMPNEGLISLPN
+342 GMSNEGLPS

-368 DRSGVES
+368 DRKGVES

-453 HAQCYDPNLHGLH
+453 HAQCYDPELHGLH

-472 NLYEAFTRLPQPE
+472 NLYEAFTKLPQPE
-485 ISLSDYMVFDLSK
+485 VSLSDYMIFDLPK

-513 TVALGFTLRNRW
+513 TIALGFTLRNRW
-525 GMSRDTLVT
+525 GMSRDTMVT

-540 AGLPCKYMQFSADG
+540 AGLPCNYVQFSADG

-582 EFILDWEHPFLMR
+582 EFIQDWERPFLVR
-595 VTKDCPNDYILKVNV
+595 VTKDCPNDYIIKVNV

-621 DDADYTSVSAIT
+621 DNADYTNESAIT

-740 RYTDVVNGYFYDN
+740 RYTDVVNGYVDKISAAY
-753 DQPQSSRW
+753 
-761 RGIRYAFGCEFSR
+761 GCEFRR
-774 NYNYRDTN
+774 NYNDREVRYR
-782 IFYRHFNGTAVE
+782 YLSSGTVR
-794 TWPSS
+794 TSSSS
-799 LGLQIEN
+799 LQFTIDKSEN
-806 AESCVFYKLGFSD
+806 CAFYKLGAASYYATYPD
-819 ERGNYYPDVFYGT
+819 SSSGNYES
-832 LCNSIFIDSGIKLSA
+832 CIFVDSAISFHGIYE
-847 VNECTGCVFYGNNS
+847 NCVFYGNNQTS
-861 YVANPFGAVSSYT
+861 NAKAVVSSYT
-874 MSNVVGSTLSIEQ
+874 TSDAASNISVSDI
-887 VRYDPKTG
+887 RYDLNTG
-895 NTTLQIYTGN
+895 TTMLRVRAGGYTDA
-905 YTEFIMRRF
+905 TMRHF
-914 AEMLGGILVSFD
+914 AEALGGTLNGSQDAGWDDINGHPGHYYYYD
-926 RVTCVIELPCAEITD
+926 IALPCAEITD

-957 GLHPTVQ
+957 GLQPTVQ
-964 PNETAS
+964 PSETAS

-998 DAVIRISSPDGSVWR
+998 DAAIRISSPDGSVWR

-1034 LRMNVGTRQRLTYK
+1034 LRMNVETRQRLTYK

-1056 TGITFSSDDED
+1056 TGIAFSSDDED

-1095 EVFAQVEVEVVRPV
+1095 EIFAQVEVEVVYPV
-1109 EDIRFAE
+1109 TDIRFAE

-1136 ANATDQTVIWESSN
+1136 ANATDQAVIWESSN
-1150 PEVCY
+1150 PEICY

-1166 AGRATLRA
+1166 TGSATIRA
-1174 TAHGTESYAEITIC
+1174 TAHGTEIYDEITVC
-1188 VMGEKTMAHVVD
+1188 VTEGEALPHVVD
-1200 LQSAGAYY
+1200 IQYLSTTNNGRWEYFYY
-1208 QRSDL
+1208 G
-1213 VYYNYC
+1213 
-1219 VLDDGTLWRWGG
+1219 VLEDGSLWRWGG
-1231 ELIVPE
+1231 GGLVAPE
-1237 QLPCQNVIGVAA
+1237 QLQPSTVIGIA
-1249 GYGSYLFV
+1249 GYDCYLFV
-1257 LHPDGI
+1257 LHKDGR
-1263 LDYYSHDTLRQDA
+1263 LDYHSIDGALLQKNHMTDVA
-1276 FLTEVQAVAG
+1276 EVVG
-1286 GFSSYYGR
+1286 YYD
-1294 YCGYAL
+1294 YCFYVL
-1300 KSDGTVWTWKND
+1300 KTDGTVWTWKYNQS
-1312 ETPQQIFGVTQV
+1312 PQQILGVSQV
-1324 TKIVS
+1324 SQIVS
-1329 YDASVAMLT
+1329 SDSNVAILT
-1338 QSGEVY
+1338 QSGDVY
-1344 CAGYAF
+1344 LAGNIRN
-1350 DPALVCSD
+1350 PQLICSG
-1358 AVGLEKNGEAESWN
+1358 AVGLEKNRNSSDSD
-1372 YTVEFADSYAV
+1372 YTVEFEDSYAV
-1383 YSGTR
+1383 YYGPDLRT
-1388 RWKTVA
+1388 TVGKVA
-1394 KTAEHEQVNDYR
+1394 NREQVNYNR
-1406 SFYLEDGIVYG
+1406 SFYLKSGIVYG
-1417 KGNNSYGALGF
+1417 RGSNYYGALGV
-1428 GEGMVPPTE
+1428 GADIDSASE
-1437 YTAIPGI
+1437 YTALPNI
-1444 ENAES
+1444 ENAETL
-1449 IFMFDYNTFVQTA
+1449 FMLDNNTFVQTT
-1462 DGKLYG
+1462 DGKIYG
-1468 MGRNN
+1468 MGRNFDYE
-1473 QRQLADLSTEDRY
+1473 LADLSTEDRY

-1499 EPFALTGTNVGA
+1499 EPFALTDTNVGA

-1536 ITLQDGDGNSVSLGK
+1536 ITLRDGDGNSVSLGK

-1565 GFEEGVEYTL
+1565 GFAEGVEYTL

-1595 TFTFSAQEELPLTY
+1595 TFTFAAQEELPLTY
-1609 TAQSLLLQ
+1609 AAQSLLLQ

-1629 DDAVAAR
+1629 DDAVAER

-1664 LNRFTETDVEKWL
+1664 LNRFTETNVEKWL
-1677 RIQAPDGNSDTV
+1677 RIQAPDGSSDTV

-1702 SENAKKAAIDKQI
+1702 SESAKKAAIDKQI

-1737 EDVWPCVAGVSLTD
+1737 EDVWPCVAGVSLSD
-1751 KSGKPVSVVANEEVT
+1751 KSGKNVSVVGNEEVT

-1778 IPLEVRF
+1778 VPLQVRF

-1798 AYTDARTWQGTTTL
+1798 EYTDARTWQGTTTL
-1812 RTIIENGYQFWSIG
+1812 RTIIENGYQFWSID

-1852 DTSSAQAMIMQGAAE
+1852 DTSSAQAMIMQGHAE

-1876 QDDYG
+1876 QDDYS

-1901 NSSVILPEEDPTAG
+1901 NSSVILAEEDPTAV
-1915 GRTLGSFVDSDVE
+1915 GRTQGSFVDTDVE

-1935 SFTVVPTDVGAAESQ
+1935 SFTVVPTDVGAEESKA
-1950 PSGRVS
+1950 SGRTS
-1956 VVAKDVE
+1956 VVAMDIE
-1963 APQVVHTPVFSA
+1963 APQIVHTPVLSA

-1998 HYRTVGAA
+1998 YYRTLGNVG
-2006 SWNTLEMASSNDK
+2006 WNALEMSSSNDK

-2052 DETRPYVITVQQ
+2052 DDTRPYGITVQQ
-2064 GADVDS
+2064 GVGEDS

-2079 ITLKDALQMLRIAVS
+2079 ITLKDALQMLRISVG

-2101 QTARGDINGNGMIDI
+2101 QIARGDINGNGTIDI

>member
-215 EIPGNSIDD
+215 EIPGNGIDD

-453 HAQCYDPNLHGLH
+453 HAQCYDPTPSGHGSH

-485 ISLSDYMVFDLSK
+485 ISLSDYMVFDLPK

-534 VDTYSE
+534 VDAYSA
-540 AGLPCKYMQFSADG
+540 AGLPCKYVQFSADG

-621 DDADYTSVSAIT
+621 DDADYTSCSAIT

-713 PVRLFPSELMSNYRV
+713 HVRLFPSELMSNYRV
-728 QIYESDD
+728 QIYESGD

-740 RYTDVVNGYFYDN
+740 RYTDVVNGYFYSN
-753 DQPQSSRW
+753 DYPQPGISSA
-761 RGIRYAFGCEFSR
+761 YGCEFRR
-774 NYNYRDTN
+774 N
-782 IFYRHFNGTAVE
+782 FNGDVSFRLLRGGKVVTG
-794 TWPSS
+794 S
-799 LGLQIEN
+799 N
-806 AESCVFYKLGFSD
+806 ALTLKISKAEGCAFYKMGSYWGAD
-819 ERGNYYPDVFYGT
+819 SNSGNYEGCIFVDSCMYLRGT
-832 LCNSIFIDSGIKLSA
+832 YTD
-847 VNECTGCVFYGNNS
+847 CVFYGNYSRAKNGT
-861 YVANPFGAVSSYT
+861 AAVSSYT
-874 MSNVVGSTLSIEQ
+874 ASSGGSKLSVQQ
-887 VRYDPKTG
+887 VRYDPNTG
-895 NTTLQIYTGN
+895 TTRVRVYGVSKPVL
-905 YTEFIMRRF
+905 RRF
-914 AEMLGGILVSFD
+914 AESLGGTLSD
-926 RVTCVIELPCAEITD
+926 RIPGYYENYDIILPCAEITD
-941 ILVEQDELTL
+941 ILVEQDELAL

-957 GLHPTVQ
+957 GLQPTVQ
-964 PNETAS
+964 PSETAS
-970 ALQLCYESLNPDIAQ
+970 ALQLCYESLNPEIAQ
-985 VSAEGRIQPLAQG
+985 VSVEGRIQPLAQG

-1022 VDITAIIPAQTA
+1022 VDITAIVPTQTA
-1034 LRMNVGTRQRLTYK
+1034 LRMNVGTRQKLTCR

-1056 TGITFSSDDED
+1056 TGISFSSDDED

-1082 GAATVTVASETAP
+1082 GAATVTVASETAS
-1095 EVFAQVEVEVVRPV
+1095 EIFAQVEVEVVYPV
-1109 EDIRFAE
+1109 TDIRFAE

-1123 GAEEDDLGLIIEP
+1123 GAEGDDLGLIIEP
-1136 ANATDQTVIWESSN
+1136 VNATDQTVIWESSN

-1166 AGRATLRA
+1166 AGSATLRA
-1174 TAHGTESYAEITIC
+1174 TAHGTELYAEITVC
-1188 VMGEKTMAHVVD
+1188 VMEEAMLSRVIDMK
-1200 LQSAGAYY
+1200 LCYY
-1208 QRSDL
+1208 
-1213 VYYNYC
+1213 YYSYGNYGHMYYC
-1219 VLDDGTLWRWGG
+1219 ILADGSLWRWGDS
-1231 ELIVPE
+1231 LITPE
-1237 QLPCQNVIGVAA
+1237 QLPIENVSGIA
-1249 GYGSYLFV
+1249 GNGQSLYV
-1257 LHPDGI
+1257 LHPDGT
-1263 LDYYSHDTLRQDA
+1263 LDYFSNVTGKLMQAA
-1276 FLTEVQAVAG
+1276 FLTEVVEVIG
-1286 GFSSYYGR
+1286 DHGYY
-1294 YCGYAL
+1294 YAL
-1300 KSDGTVWTWKND
+1300 KTDGTVWAWKD
-1312 ETPQQIFGVTQV
+1312 VSLRQILGVTKV

-1329 YDASVAMLT
+1329 SFGSVAMLT

-1344 CAGYAF
+1344 YADYDN
-1350 DPALVCSD
+1350 DPKLVCGS
-1358 AVGLEKNGEAESWN
+1358 AVGLEKNHHCEN
-1372 YTVEFADSYAV
+1372 DYYTIEFEDSYAV
-1383 YSGTR
+1383 YSGTSR
-1388 RWKTVA
+1388 QKTVA
-1394 KTAEHEQVNDYR
+1394 KTAEHELVNDYR

-1417 KGNNSYGALGF
+1417 KGRNDYGALGL
-1428 GEGMVPPTE
+1428 GADVKSVSE

-1449 IFMFDYNTFVQTA
+1449 IFMFADNTFIQTA

-1468 MGRNN
+1468 MGQNSSRE
-1473 QRQLADLSTEDRY
+1473 LADLSTATRY
-1486 TPVRVLLGLQPNE
+1486 TPVLVLLGLQPNE
-1499 EPFALTGTNVGA
+1499 EPFALTGTNTGA

-1560 VTAAL
+1560 ATAAL

-1840 LYQDWGRFSFRI
+1840 LYQDWGRFSFQI

-1867 ADGVHLTWT
+1867 TDGVHLTWT

-1894 NGTARKL
+1894 NGETRKL
-1901 NSSVILPEEDPTAG
+1901 NSSVILPEEDPTTE
-1915 GRTLGSFVDSDVE
+1915 GRTLGAFVDSDVE